1 MYSDR
6 ESLKKIFSDA
16 GFIDIGTG
24 QYLSGRGIGDVGQAK
39 AVVSAQQNNL
49 INSIYTLG
57 SQLSNAGINSQVS
70 IKNNNL
76 IFEYWDSKDPSSK
89 ETITQPLPDMNTVGK
104 NIENFV
110 GVFVRNK
117 LQFVANSAA
126 NIAIANQRMATEWG
140 KQQLKTNKVAAV
152 KQIFQW
158 AKKDVL
164 ELSSTAGSEAI
175 SDVFKETTAGSA
187 AVNAQNAQRVKLK
200 PYFQGVAF
208 ASGIDFEKFNNEL
221 YEMFALVTMARDFQ
235 TAKKVLDSDPTFKK
249 LRENKQAYE
258 KALRLFNSARNQS
271 FGLGIAATSET
282 SQEGLTFSFGGAE
295 TTIDPL
301 GGARPAYKRGQHRP
315 AQMKMVSDVKLF
327 TSPIAS
333 KHGEGLGLK
342 YGRKATVDRGEAIP
356 FDALLKGMEVKESDL
371 KGTGMSIHGGQME
384 ITPEATE
391 MFGTAMQEFNIIL
404 TPDDIQ
410 DFIEKE
416 QKKKRNKNKTKEQLM
431 ETLVNKTIG
440 ETGLSDVDFQKLVDE
455 ETGAI
460 TLVGSGRKAYKDF
473 QRVTSASG
481 IRAATHKSTKEA
493 FSQLTSQLQGVEDEE
508 ISFIVG
514 QSELNSRNYQ
524 EVLEQD
530 IRTVFAEAYQNKLG
544 ASQKG
549 LKELKETIERDA
561 ATEGDFKEIA
571 GIFKDAFEF
580 DEDSGLVYVT
590 NDWRQKMQE
599 SSDQDIFG
607 RALLYIDNLIHD
619 EQEKDKHFYSE
630 TVDDAGR
637 LIVKRNDQVR
647 RYFYDAVSATDQYRY
662 GEWSQ
667 RGAVSL
673 SSGADSLR
681 RLAGTV
687 SSNVRVGGRKLTPE
701 EIVEAANS
709 IAGRLE
715 PTKEQQEMLDKAQK
729 AEEEARNLT
738 LSTMRSDFT
747 RFGDDV
753 VVIGRGAD
761 AGINISDI
769 KPAAEYKYG
778 KPTNEEEML
787 VGRIEEYKKK
797 YIQEQVA
804 RGVAEEEAKK
814 MADALKFA
822 IDLEQGV
829 SSSVKYGDRVYGV
842 GGKYLVLREGFDAQT
857 GGAKEAQS
865 LINAINEGK
874 TDAVSGRFAS
884 ALKASYEDV
893 HTKRGQTYK
902 RIWKQKQPE
911 SMYGSVGTFG
921 AADVLTDEEYEKADN
936 VAKLKSDI
944 ASAGAAISAKTA
956 KKMLK
961 ATDIKE
967 LREMYSTFSG
977 IEDVEGLKK
986 GDLIEN
992 IIKYLTIDS
1001 DEFKQAASSGRLKEG
1016 IRSVAG
1022 RLPFM
1027 SGLDM
1032 NAINKLFIASDLEDD
1047 GVRLSLGGALKMNAD
1062 YDGDK
1067 VAIARIKD
1075 LNEQERAL
1083 YDAMAERT
1091 SKVLRTMAL
1100 IEKANQ
1106 EKADKESETVLGSEQ
1121 SDILKN
1127 KNIEFAASI
1136 ASRFGKSSTGI
1147 FSNIASE
1154 LRAWVKE
1161 EGLDEISLLES
1172 GGGDADQIKTAIQAS
1187 IMRSFFE
1194 AMEQDVISSKKTI
1207 NRMAKIQRQKD
1218 TGVDSEDFK
1227 SESEMEEFYLKS
1239 VFSVRDL
1246 VNRFF
1251 DRENGLTFKELVDTL
1266 QEMGVVDGSD
1276 ENAFLKGRVP
1286 QQLMASAEGMV
1297 VGRSDADDILKSVF
1311 GENFKSFVELSK
1323 SGKEIE
1329 YGKLSKNVVMGAIEN
1344 MAGSLG
1350 VDVEDLLSSATRH
1363 KYTPEK
1369 QSITEE
1375 NMAYWLSGKQLINK
1389 SVLDPT
1395 FYEQIVKNAN
1405 EAEDAVDSERVAE
1418 EKKIKVAKDETKAI
1432 LEASRAYGTLS
1443 GQLADAKDAYD
1454 KFGTGKSY
1462 GATAHD
1468 IASLLNPSSYTV
1480 VEGKSI
1486 SRDALAEQIVSATS
1500 AKSDSELYKIKKE
1513 LGESNYIQ
1521 ALKETT
1527 EALDKGSDERLAAQ
1541 SGLTGTDLLKERNRL
1556 VREAKQNAEARLG
1569 FKGTIKEFR
1578 DKRES
1583 FIHTQEGT
1591 YIHALA
1597 QQIDTAGNDDVINA
1611 EVEKQR
1617 ALLGAQM
1624 RSLGFAES
1632 EITKRVEKA
1641 SKSAKALYDKT
1652 KSFGNVDFTEQK
1664 LTSTE
1669 SGSQGFVHGAADAIA
1684 IDENGNITIIDW
1696 KTGQKSIT
1704 DENKAQ
1710 VAVYQSILEEY
1721 RGKLKNIYEKSLG
1734 GNFALRNTSGDNS
1747 YVEDIIDQF
1756 YKENIV
1762 HEGLKARFGEEGAK
1776 DLLRKIL
1783 LTGGGREDTEG
1794 NRIFDQAIR
1803 GAIVLS
1809 NSQGISSWSGAG
1821 GIPPVLAEKLLYSP
1835 ESLTRD
1841 EKAIIYAGGTYIP
1854 SGSSTGKK
1862 GKGKSSGG
1870 GSSAGG
1876 SSEKENSL
1884 KSEYIKLLKE
1894 QYDIMIKINALEHK
1908 RDEMLGRGEDVTAV
1922 KKDIDVLNS
1931 ALEQQKDALSD
1942 KRFKKTAKDKGVLD
1956 YVSTQEHRVSYQKSL
1971 LGIGDAEDALK
1982 AFERYA
1988 TKRMKLESEIEQAQL
2003 KASTTVGN
2011 EKKAWENVVAL
2022 KQQSLDKTKETYN
2035 ILEQQA
2041 RKKVGD
2047 QRVDEITEAVKE
2059 QSAILSAQ
2067 KFAGNR
2073 GNRTIFDVI
2082 KSDIQ
2087 RATMRIT
2094 DFGLAAKVLNT
2105 ARKEIQQVYQNILKL
2120 DEAMTN
2126 LRIVT
2131 GSNIEQA
2138 KSMMNA
2144 YNDLAMQLG
2153 TTTQAVAQ
2161 SAAEWLRQGYSV
2173 SEANELIKSS
2183 TYLSR
2188 LGFMDMNQSVTALTS
2203 VMKGFRIE
2211 AADSMDIVDK
2221 LTQLD
2226 AKYATTAGDIATA
2239 LSRTSAVAREA
2250 GLDLDQTAAALTTMI
2265 DVSQQDASSVGNAF
2279 RTILARYG
2287 NVKATA
2293 FTSLVGD
2300 SDDIDDTNGSINDTE
2315 KVLGAIGIKIRSS
2328 SSDMRD
2334 FDDVMDELADKWVT
2348 LTDVEKNAVATALAG
2363 TRQRNL
2369 FNVLVSNYDTYKQAI
2384 SESEKAE
2391 GTAARKMQAY
2401 NESIAYS
2408 INQLSAAWEGFTQKL
2423 EASPAVKG
2431 VYKFLTFLVEQLD
2444 HILQYLTPLIAA
2456 FNADKIVSLAKF
2468 LSPLVTAIPKAVGKG
2483 FKDRPGNEFYENMTQ
2498 KMTAENTNAIEELT
2512 NAMKDNTAA
2521 LRGEKPKSGAGGVGK
2536 EAGAEST
2543 EQEKARISSINEKYD
2558 KRKQRL
2564 EREIGRELNAE
2575 TIKEKEKITEEKKKI
2590 ADSANQ
2596 EIENLNK
2603 NKTAEISELNNSHE
2617 KDLKRISRL
2626 RTHDYREHLRNKLG
2640 NDEIAEIDNKY
2651 NKDIDSVNK
2660 ARDEKMRLLDSQ
2672 YNSKEATKER
2682 NKKAKEIKA
2691 RYNQEIRE
2699 NEANRKAELK
2709 KQKELTPEERANLEA
2724 QKKLKRSARLK
2735 TGVVS
2740 GIGAGAVRFANKG
2753 SSFLDKAMG
2762 VSGVEV
2768 DTGEALAMGVA
2779 QGALTGVATAFMG
2792 PAGAVL
2798 ASLLGDALSSLW
2810 KKFAHADEIDRKER
2824 VQQAKDNL
2832 EAIKG
2837 ISTAV
2842 TGLIDLR
2849 KKGDTSLWDADDWK
2863 QANEYVESLEKA
2875 RNSSVGFK
2883 DALND
2888 AVEGLGNYALTIE
2901 RLTENQETLA
2911 KVEAA
2916 RIKYEAEQTYAAG
2929 EQDRYDALKKIEEA
2943 QKKLTSDDEDER
2955 KEAQAIIKANKAA
2968 IQEYTDELNK
2978 AYMKS
2983 AFYSSGVS
2991 TMSQAQKNT
3000 ASLER
3005 LIVEMAEEAEKA
3017 AEGKTDEKFFEDDGT
3032 LKSEY
3037 RSKFIQQ
3044 IREQG
3049 GYEAVLTESEKS
3061 VADYKKAM
3069 NTVANITDKA
3079 GNKLNM
3085 KLSDLKRLVSSKG
3098 GIAELGDMLG
3108 KTGEQLN
3115 KIVDQINSAD
3125 DSKIATIAHSLNMT
3139 VEEFNEANKN
3149 GDFDF
3154 FTTGMAVENLDAFI
3168 DRIDKLN
3175 GYLAELAT
3183 NGKLSAESL
3192 ENVVKNYAFLMQG
3205 ANGSFGAENILDN
3218 LAKLYA
3224 KGSEST
3230 IAQALAGKF
3239 QKKAVTD
3246 ETWWNAWT
3254 QSVHGKEFIER
3265 DSLNTTFTSFSDAM
3279 ASMTTEEQQSYI
3291 EYVKSL
3297 FTTDLGEEIQEKRIE
3312 WQTKAYE
3319 TEISN
3324 LESIRDS
3331 LDDINKQ
3338 REKELELIKAKE
3350 ALENASKEKKRVY
3363 RAGIG
3368 FIYTTDQE
3376 AVKSAQDKVDE
3387 LERQQDK
3394 DNIQYQIDS
3403 LQQQKEILE
3412 NLENNK
3418 QLENLTTF
3426 VEKIQKALGEDG
3438 SNLFNSILTEN
3449 GDFRTNMVE
3458 TIADGIIRSAAKV
3471 KEQENLEVTKEA
3483 AKEYI
3488 KAGQE
3493 YDEFMSANGEILR
3506 DQNNPAYAST
3516 YEEYQKKLGALED
3529 ARGRY
3534 NEAAKLQPLNGIYSN
3549 KEEYDETGKVD
3560 GFDSDK
3566 INRWNEA
3573 NGSSDIKEKESS
3585 LVLEGL
3591 LSNVNIS
3598 SSMPQVDI
3606 NSKEFK
3612 KHMIGS
3618 NRAKAD
3624 TYRIAHYNP
3633 DTQSW
3638 ELISKKGEDIANVM
3652 KEMDN
3657 YDILINDWASD
3668 VWKDRAIYKES
3679 EDVFR
3684 WVNSDNGNIGPGT
3697 KSNWGARTFAS
3708 GTLSAPGGRSLI
3720 NENGLESIITPSGTI
3735 TSLPA
3740 KSGIIPAD
3748 LTRNLWALGEVAPNL
3763 IARLGSNSL
3772 QANNS
3777 NSSTDNSINIQNLDA
3792 TFNTQSDFDGRR
3804 FLTDLRN
3811 QVILTANNH

>member
-1 MYSDR
+1 MYSNR

-57 SQLSNAGINSQVS
+57 SQLSNAGIDSQVS

-164 ELSSTAGSEAI
+164 ELSSNAGSEAV

-271 FGLGIAATSET
+271 LGLGIAATSET
-282 SQEGLTFSFGGAE
+282 SQEGLTFSFEGAE

-342 YGRKATVDRGEAIP
+342 YGRKATVARGEAIP

-384 ITPEATE
+384 ITPEAAE

-431 ETLVNKTIG
+431 ESLINKTIG

-493 FSQLTSQLQGVEDEE
+493 FSQLTSQLQGAEDEE
-508 ISFIVG
+508 VSFIVG

-561 ATEGDFKEIA
+561 TTEGNFKEIA
-571 GIFKDAFEF
+571 EIFKDAFEF

-590 NDWRQKMQE
+590 DDWRQKMQE

-607 RALLYIDNLIHD
+607 KALLYIDNLIHD
-619 EQEKDKHFYSE
+619 EQEKDKHFYRGI
-630 TVDDAGR
+630 VDDAGR
-637 LIVKRNDQVR
+637 LIVKRNEQVR

-715 PTKEQQEMLDKAQK
+715 PTKEQQEMLEKAQK

-747 RFGDDV
+747 NFGDDV
-753 VVIGRGAD
+753 VVIGRGTD
-761 AGINISDI
+761 AKIKISDI
-769 KPAAEYKYG
+769 KQAAEYKYG

-787 VGRIEEYKKK
+787 VGRIAKYREEYA
-797 YIQEQVA
+797 A
-804 RGVAEEEAKK
+804 RLVETGVAAEEAKK
-814 MADALKFA
+814 KADALKFA

-829 SSSVKYGDRVYGV
+829 SSSVKYGNKIYGV

-1075 LNEQERAL
+1075 LNEQERTL

-1218 TGVDSEDFK
+1218 TGLDLEDFK

-1297 VGRSDADDILKSVF
+1297 AGRSDADDILKSVF

-1389 SVLDPT
+1389 SVLDPA
-1395 FYEQIVKNAN
+1395 FYDQIVKNAN

-1418 EKKIKVAKDETKAI
+1418 EKKIKVAKDEAKAI

-1480 VEGKSI
+1480 VEGKTI

-1500 AKSDSELYKIKKE
+1500 AKSDSELYKIKKD

-1527 EALDKGSDERLAAQ
+1527 EALDKGAEERLAAQ

-1624 RSLGFAES
+1624 RSLGFTES

-1669 SGSQGFVHGAADAIA
+1669 SGSQGFVHGAADTIA

-1721 RGKLKNIYEKSLG
+1721 RGKLKDIYEKSFG
-1734 GNFALRNTSGDNS
+1734 SKFALRNQSGDNS
-1747 YVEDIIDQF
+1747 YVEDIINQF

-1783 LTGGGREDTEG
+1783 LTGGGREDAEG
-1794 NRIFDQAIR
+1794 NRIFDQVIR

-1841 EKAIIYAGGTYIP
+1841 EKAVIYAGGTYIP
-1854 SGSSTGKK
+1854 GSSSTGKK
-1862 GKGKSSGG
+1862 GKSAQKLAGNRGSSG
-1870 GSSAGG
+1870 
-1876 SSEKENSL
+1876 SERENSL

-1894 QYDIMIKINALEHK
+1894 QYDLMIKINALEHK

-1922 KKDIDVLNS
+1922 EKDIDVLKS
-1931 ALEQQKDALSD
+1931 ALDQQEELLSD

-1956 YVSTQEHRVSYQKSL
+1956 YISTQEHRVSYQKSL
-1971 LGIGDAEDALK
+1971 LGVGDAEDTLK
-1982 AFERYA
+1982 AFEKYA

-2011 EKKAWENVVAL
+2011 EKEAWENVVAL
-2022 KQQSLDKTKETYN
+2022 KQQSLKASEDTYEILKKQAIGVDKDRAQE
-2035 ILEQQA
+2035 IIDAVDQQ
-2041 RKKVGD
+2041 K
-2047 QRVDEITEAVKE
+2047 
-2059 QSAILSAQ
+2059 AILSAQ
-2067 KFAGNR
+2067 KLAGNR

-2087 RATMRIT
+2087 RATMRIA
-2094 DFGLAAKVLNT
+2094 DFGLAATALNA
-2105 ARKEIQQVYQNILKL
+2105 ARREIQQVYQNILKL

-2126 LRIVT
+2126 LRVVT

-2138 KSMMNA
+2138 KSMMDT

-2153 TTTQAVAQ
+2153 TTTQAVAS

-2211 AADSMDIVDK
+2211 ATDSMSIVDK

-2250 GLDLDQTAAALTTMI
+2250 GLGLDKTAAALTTMI

-2300 SDDIDDTNGSINDTE
+2300 SDDVDDTNKSINDTE

-2348 LTDVEKNAVATALAG
+2348 LTDVEKNL
-2363 TRQRNL
+2363 
-2369 FNVLVSNYDTYKQAI
+2369 KQ
-2384 SESEKAE
+2384 
-2391 GTAARKMQAY
+2391 
-2401 NESIAYS
+2401 
-2408 INQLSAAWEGFTQKL
+2408 
-2423 EASPAVKG
+2423 
-2431 VYKFLTFLVEQLD
+2431 
-2444 HILQYLTPLIAA
+2444 
-2456 FNADKIVSLAKF
+2456 
-2468 LSPLVTAIPKAVGKG
+2468 
-2483 FKDRPGNEFYENMTQ
+2483 
-2498 KMTAENTNAIEELT
+2498 
-2512 NAMKDNTAA
+2512 
-2521 LRGEKPKSGAGGVGK
+2521 
-2536 EAGAEST
+2536 
-2543 EQEKARISSINEKYD
+2543 SSIME
-2558 KRKQRL
+2558 QS
-2564 EREIGRELNAE
+2564 I
-2575 TIKEKEKITEEKKKI
+2575 I
-2590 ADSANQ
+2590 AN
-2596 EIENLNK
+2596 
-2603 NKTAEISELNNSHE
+2603 
-2617 KDLKRISRL
+2617 
-2626 RTHDYREHLRNKLG
+2626 
-2640 NDEIAEIDNKY
+2640 
-2651 NKDIDSVNK
+2651 
-2660 ARDEKMRLLDSQ
+2660 
-2672 YNSKEATKER
+2672 
-2682 NKKAKEIKA
+2682 
-2691 RYNQEIRE
+2691 
-2699 NEANRKAELK
+2699 
-2709 KQKELTPEERANLEA
+2709 
-2724 QKKLKRSARLK
+2724 
-2735 TGVVS
+2735 
-2740 GIGAGAVRFANKG
+2740 
-2753 SSFLDKAMG
+2753 
-2762 VSGVEV
+2762 
-2768 DTGEALAMGVA
+2768 
-2779 QGALTGVATAFMG
+2779 
-2792 PAGAVL
+2792 
-2798 ASLLGDALSSLW
+2798 
-2810 KKFAHADEIDRKER
+2810 
-2824 VQQAKDNL
+2824 
-2832 EAIKG
+2832 
-2837 ISTAV
+2837 
-2842 TGLIDLR
+2842 
-2849 KKGDTSLWDADDWK
+2849 
-2863 QANEYVESLEKA
+2863 
-2875 RNSSVGFK
+2875 
-2883 DALND
+2883 
-2888 AVEGLGNYALTIE
+2888 
-2901 RLTENQETLA
+2901 
-2911 KVEAA
+2911 
-2916 RIKYEAEQTYAAG
+2916 
-2929 EQDRYDALKKIEEA
+2929 
-2943 QKKLTSDDEDER
+2943 
-2955 KEAQAIIKANKAA
+2955 
-2968 IQEYTDELNK
+2968 
-2978 AYMKS
+2978 
-2983 AFYSSGVS
+2983 
-2991 TMSQAQKNT
+2991 
-3000 ASLER
+3000 
-3005 LIVEMAEEAEKA
+3005 
-3017 AEGKTDEKFFEDDGT
+3017 
-3032 LKSEY
+3032 
-3037 RSKFIQQ
+3037 
-3044 IREQG
+3044 
-3049 GYEAVLTESEKS
+3049 
-3061 VADYKKAM
+3061 
-3069 NTVANITDKA
+3069 
-3079 GNKLNM
+3079 
-3085 KLSDLKRLVSSKG
+3085 
-3098 GIAELGDMLG
+3098 
-3108 KTGEQLN
+3108 
-3115 KIVDQINSAD
+3115 
-3125 DSKIATIAHSLNMT
+3125 
-3139 VEEFNEANKN
+3139 
-3149 GDFDF
+3149 
-3154 FTTGMAVENLDAFI
+3154 
-3168 DRIDKLN
+3168 
-3175 GYLAELAT
+3175 
-3183 NGKLSAESL
+3183 
-3192 ENVVKNYAFLMQG
+3192 
-3205 ANGSFGAENILDN
+3205 
-3218 LAKLYA
+3218 
-3224 KGSEST
+3224 
-3230 IAQALAGKF
+3230 
-3239 QKKAVTD
+3239 
-3246 ETWWNAWT
+3246 
-3254 QSVHGKEFIER
+3254 
-3265 DSLNTTFTSFSDAM
+3265 
-3279 ASMTTEEQQSYI
+3279 
-3291 EYVKSL
+3291 
-3297 FTTDLGEEIQEKRIE
+3297 
-3312 WQTKAYE
+3312 
-3319 TEISN
+3319 
-3324 LESIRDS
+3324 
-3331 LDDINKQ
+3331 
-3338 REKELELIKAKE
+3338 
-3350 ALENASKEKKRVY
+3350 
-3363 RAGIG
+3363 
-3368 FIYTTDQE
+3368 
-3376 AVKSAQDKVDE
+3376 
-3387 LERQQDK
+3387 
-3394 DNIQYQIDS
+3394 
-3403 LQQQKEILE
+3403 
-3412 NLENNK
+3412 
-3418 QLENLTTF
+3418 
-3426 VEKIQKALGEDG
+3426 
-3438 SNLFNSILTEN
+3438 
-3449 GDFRTNMVE
+3449 
-3458 TIADGIIRSAAKV
+3458 
-3471 KEQENLEVTKEA
+3471 
-3483 AKEYI
+3483 
-3488 KAGQE
+3488 
-3493 YDEFMSANGEILR
+3493 
-3506 DQNNPAYAST
+3506 
-3516 YEEYQKKLGALED
+3516 
-3529 ARGRY
+3529 
-3534 NEAAKLQPLNGIYSN
+3534 PLNC
-3549 KEEYDETGKVD
+3549 
-3560 GFDSDK
+3560 
-3566 INRWNEA
+3566 
-3573 NGSSDIKEKESS
+3573 
-3585 LVLEGL
+3585 
-3591 LSNVNIS
+3591 
-3598 SSMPQVDI
+3598 
-3606 NSKEFK
+3606 
-3612 KHMIGS
+3612 
-3618 NRAKAD
+3618 
-3624 TYRIAHYNP
+3624 
-3633 DTQSW
+3633 
-3638 ELISKKGEDIANVM
+3638 
-3652 KEMDN
+3652 
-3657 YDILINDWASD
+3657 
-3668 VWKDRAIYKES
+3668 WKTLRAI
-3679 EDVFR
+3679 
-3684 WVNSDNGNIGPGT
+3684 
-3697 KSNWGARTFAS
+3697 
-3708 GTLSAPGGRSLI
+3708 
-3720 NENGLESIITPSGTI
+3720 
-3735 TSLPA
+3735 
-3740 KSGIIPAD
+3740 
-3748 LTRNLWALGEVAPNL
+3748 
-3763 IARLGSNSL
+3763 
-3772 QANNS
+3772 
-3777 NSSTDNSINIQNLDA
+3777 
-3792 TFNTQSDFDGRR
+3792 
-3804 FLTDLRN
+3804 
-3811 QVILTANNH
+3811 

>member
-49 INSIYTLG
+49 INSIYTLR
-57 SQLSNAGINSQVS
+57 SQLSNAGIDSQVS

-76 IFEYWDSKDPSSK
+76 IFEYWDSNDPSSK

-110 GVFVRNK
+110 GIFVRNR

-164 ELSSTAGSEAI
+164 ELSSNAGSEAV

-249 LRENKQAYE
+249 LRENKRAYE
-258 KALRLFNSARNQS
+258 KALRLFNSARNQN

-342 YGRKATVDRGEAIP
+342 YGRKAMVARGEAIP

-384 ITPEATE
+384 ITPEAAE
-391 MFGTAMQEFNIIL
+391 MFGTAMQEFNITL
-404 TPDDIQ
+404 TPEDIQ

-431 ETLVNKTIG
+431 ESLISKTIG
-440 ETGLSDVDFQKLVDE
+440 ETGLSDVDFQKLVDD

-460 TLVGSGRKAYKDF
+460 TLIGSGRKAYKDF

-493 FSQLTSQLQGVEDEE
+493 FSQLTSQLMGAEDEE

-561 ATEGDFKEIA
+561 TTEGDFKEIA

-590 NDWRQKMQE
+590 DDWRQKMQD
-599 SSDQDIFG
+599 SSDQDVFG
-607 RALLYIDNLIHD
+607 KALLYIDNLIHD
-619 EQEKDKHFYSE
+619 EEDENKHFYNSIVE
-630 TVDDAGR
+630 NGR
-637 LIVKRNDQVR
+637 LVVKRNDQVR

-753 VVIGRGAD
+753 VVIGRGA

-874 TDAVSGRFAS
+874 TDAVSGRFVS

-986 GDLIEN
+986 GDLIKN

-1218 TGVDSEDFK
+1218 IGVDSEDFK

-1251 DRENGLTFKELVDTL
+1251 DRENELTFKELVDTL

-1286 QQLMASAEGMV
+1286 QQLMASAEGIV
-1297 VGRSDADDILKSVF
+1297 AGRSDADEILKSVF

-1323 SGKEIE
+1323 SGKEFE

-1350 VDVEDLLSSATRH
+1350 VGVEDLLSSATRH

-1395 FYEQIVKNAN
+1395 FYDQIVKNAN
-1405 EAEDAVDSERVAE
+1405 EAEDAVDGERVAE
-1418 EKKIKVAKDETKAI
+1418 EKKIKVAKEEAKAI

-1480 VEGKSI
+1480 VEGKTI
-1486 SRDALAEQIVSATS
+1486 SRNALAEQIVSATS

-1541 SGLTGTDLLKERNRL
+1541 SGLTGADLLKERNRL

-1578 DKRES
+1578 DNRES

-1597 QQIDTAGNDDVINA
+1597 QQIDTEGKDDVINA

-1624 RSLGFAES
+1624 RMLGFAES

-1721 RGKLKNIYEKSLG
+1721 RGKLKDIYEKSFG
-1734 GNFALRNTSGDNS
+1734 GKFAFRNQNGDNS
-1747 YVEDIIDQF
+1747 YVEDIINQF

-1762 HEGLKARFGEEGAK
+1762 HEGLKSRFGEEGAK

-1783 LTGGGREDTEG
+1783 LIGGGRKDAEG
-1794 NRIFDQAIR
+1794 NGISDKAIR

-1809 NSQGISSWSGAG
+1809 NPQGVSSWSSAG
-1821 GIPPVLAEKLLYSP
+1821 GLPPVLMEKLLYSP

-1841 EKAIIYAGGTYIP
+1841 EKAVLYAGGTYVP
-1854 SGSSTGKK
+1854 AGSSAGKR

-1870 GSSAGG
+1870 SSSTRG

-1894 QYDIMIKINALEHK
+1894 QYDLMIKIDALAHK

-1922 KKDIDVLNS
+1922 QKDIDVLNS
-1931 ALEQQKDALSD
+1931 ALKQQKEILSD
-1942 KRFKKTAKDKGVLD
+1942 KRFKKTEKDKSVAD
-1956 YVSTQEHRVSYQKSL
+1956 FISVQEHRVSYQKSL
-1971 LGIGDAEDALK
+1971 LGVGDAEDALK

-1988 TKRMKLESEIEQAQL
+1988 TKRMRLEGEIEQAQL
-2003 KASTTVGN
+2003 KVSTTVGN
-2011 EKKAWENVVAL
+2011 EKRAWENVVAL

-2041 RKKVGD
+2041 RKKVGS

-2059 QSAILSAQ
+2059 QRAILSAQ

-2082 KSDIQ
+2082 KFDIQ
-2087 RATMRIT
+2087 RATMRIA
-2094 DFGLAAKVLNT
+2094 DFGLAATALNA
-2105 ARKEIQQVYQNILKL
+2105 ARREIQQVYQNILKL

-2138 KSMMNA
+2138 KSMMNT

-2153 TTTQAVAQ
+2153 TTTQAVAS

-2211 AADSMDIVDK
+2211 ATDSMGIVDK

-2250 GLDLDQTAAALTTMI
+2250 GLGLDKTAAALTTMI

-2300 SDDIDDTNGSINDTE
+2300 SDDVDDTNKSINDTE

-2334 FDDVMDELADKWVT
+2334 FD
-2348 LTDVEKNAVATALAG
+2348 
-2363 TRQRNL
+2363 
-2369 FNVLVSNYDTYKQAI
+2369 
-2384 SESEKAE
+2384 
-2391 GTAARKMQAY
+2391 
-2401 NESIAYS
+2401 
-2408 INQLSAAWEGFTQKL
+2408 
-2423 EASPAVKG
+2423 
-2431 VYKFLTFLVEQLD
+2431 
-2444 HILQYLTPLIAA
+2444 
-2456 FNADKIVSLAKF
+2456 
-2468 LSPLVTAIPKAVGKG
+2468 
-2483 FKDRPGNEFYENMTQ
+2483 
-2498 KMTAENTNAIEELT
+2498 
-2512 NAMKDNTAA
+2512 
-2521 LRGEKPKSGAGGVGK
+2521 
-2536 EAGAEST
+2536 
-2543 EQEKARISSINEKYD
+2543 
-2558 KRKQRL
+2558 
-2564 EREIGRELNAE
+2564 
-2575 TIKEKEKITEEKKKI
+2575 
-2590 ADSANQ
+2590 
-2596 EIENLNK
+2596 
-2603 NKTAEISELNNSHE
+2603 
-2617 KDLKRISRL
+2617 
-2626 RTHDYREHLRNKLG
+2626 
-2640 NDEIAEIDNKY
+2640 
-2651 NKDIDSVNK
+2651 
-2660 ARDEKMRLLDSQ
+2660 
-2672 YNSKEATKER
+2672 
-2682 NKKAKEIKA
+2682 
-2691 RYNQEIRE
+2691 
-2699 NEANRKAELK
+2699 
-2709 KQKELTPEERANLEA
+2709 
-2724 QKKLKRSARLK
+2724 
-2735 TGVVS
+2735 
-2740 GIGAGAVRFANKG
+2740 
-2753 SSFLDKAMG
+2753 
-2762 VSGVEV
+2762 
-2768 DTGEALAMGVA
+2768 
-2779 QGALTGVATAFMG
+2779 
-2792 PAGAVL
+2792 
-2798 ASLLGDALSSLW
+2798 
-2810 KKFAHADEIDRKER
+2810 
-2824 VQQAKDNL
+2824 
-2832 EAIKG
+2832 
-2837 ISTAV
+2837 
-2842 TGLIDLR
+2842 
-2849 KKGDTSLWDADDWK
+2849 
-2863 QANEYVESLEKA
+2863 
-2875 RNSSVGFK
+2875 
-2883 DALND
+2883 
-2888 AVEGLGNYALTIE
+2888 
-2901 RLTENQETLA
+2901 
-2911 KVEAA
+2911 
-2916 RIKYEAEQTYAAG
+2916 
-2929 EQDRYDALKKIEEA
+2929 
-2943 QKKLTSDDEDER
+2943 
-2955 KEAQAIIKANKAA
+2955 
-2968 IQEYTDELNK
+2968 
-2978 AYMKS
+2978 
-2983 AFYSSGVS
+2983 
-2991 TMSQAQKNT
+2991 
-3000 ASLER
+3000 
-3005 LIVEMAEEAEKA
+3005 
-3017 AEGKTDEKFFEDDGT
+3017 
-3032 LKSEY
+3032 
-3037 RSKFIQQ
+3037 
-3044 IREQG
+3044 
-3049 GYEAVLTESEKS
+3049 
-3061 VADYKKAM
+3061 
-3069 NTVANITDKA
+3069 
-3079 GNKLNM
+3079 
-3085 KLSDLKRLVSSKG
+3085 
-3098 GIAELGDMLG
+3098 
-3108 KTGEQLN
+3108 
-3115 KIVDQINSAD
+3115 
-3125 DSKIATIAHSLNMT
+3125 
-3139 VEEFNEANKN
+3139 
-3149 GDFDF
+3149 
-3154 FTTGMAVENLDAFI
+3154 
-3168 DRIDKLN
+3168 
-3175 GYLAELAT
+3175 
-3183 NGKLSAESL
+3183 
-3192 ENVVKNYAFLMQG
+3192 
-3205 ANGSFGAENILDN
+3205 
-3218 LAKLYA
+3218 
-3224 KGSEST
+3224 
-3230 IAQALAGKF
+3230 
-3239 QKKAVTD
+3239 
-3246 ETWWNAWT
+3246 
-3254 QSVHGKEFIER
+3254 
-3265 DSLNTTFTSFSDAM
+3265 
-3279 ASMTTEEQQSYI
+3279 
-3291 EYVKSL
+3291 
-3297 FTTDLGEEIQEKRIE
+3297 
-3312 WQTKAYE
+3312 
-3319 TEISN
+3319 
-3324 LESIRDS
+3324 
-3331 LDDINKQ
+3331 
-3338 REKELELIKAKE
+3338 
-3350 ALENASKEKKRVY
+3350 
-3363 RAGIG
+3363 
-3368 FIYTTDQE
+3368 
-3376 AVKSAQDKVDE
+3376 
-3387 LERQQDK
+3387 
-3394 DNIQYQIDS
+3394 
-3403 LQQQKEILE
+3403 
-3412 NLENNK
+3412 
-3418 QLENLTTF
+3418 
-3426 VEKIQKALGEDG
+3426 
-3438 SNLFNSILTEN
+3438 
-3449 GDFRTNMVE
+3449 
-3458 TIADGIIRSAAKV
+3458 
-3471 KEQENLEVTKEA
+3471 
-3483 AKEYI
+3483 
-3488 KAGQE
+3488 
-3493 YDEFMSANGEILR
+3493 
-3506 DQNNPAYAST
+3506 
-3516 YEEYQKKLGALED
+3516 
-3529 ARGRY
+3529 
-3534 NEAAKLQPLNGIYSN
+3534 
-3549 KEEYDETGKVD
+3549 
-3560 GFDSDK
+3560 
-3566 INRWNEA
+3566 
-3573 NGSSDIKEKESS
+3573 
-3585 LVLEGL
+3585 
-3591 LSNVNIS
+3591 
-3598 SSMPQVDI
+3598 
-3606 NSKEFK
+3606 
-3612 KHMIGS
+3612 
-3618 NRAKAD
+3618 
-3624 TYRIAHYNP
+3624 
-3633 DTQSW
+3633 
-3638 ELISKKGEDIANVM
+3638 
-3652 KEMDN
+3652 
-3657 YDILINDWASD
+3657 
-3668 VWKDRAIYKES
+3668 
-3679 EDVFR
+3679 
-3684 WVNSDNGNIGPGT
+3684 
-3697 KSNWGARTFAS
+3697 
-3708 GTLSAPGGRSLI
+3708 
-3720 NENGLESIITPSGTI
+3720 
-3735 TSLPA
+3735 
-3740 KSGIIPAD
+3740 
-3748 LTRNLWALGEVAPNL
+3748 
-3763 IARLGSNSL
+3763 
-3772 QANNS
+3772 
-3777 NSSTDNSINIQNLDA
+3777 
-3792 TFNTQSDFDGRR
+3792 
-3804 FLTDLRN
+3804 
-3811 QVILTANNH
+3811 

>member
-1 MYSDR
+1 MYSDK
-6 ESLKKIFSDA
+6 ESLRKIFSDA
-16 GFIDIGTG
+16 GFIDVGTG
-24 QYLSGRGIGDVGQAK
+24 QYLSGRGVGDVGQAK

-57 SQLSNAGINSQVS
+57 AQLSSAGINSQTS

-89 ETITQPLPDMNTVGK
+89 ETIIQPLPDMTTVGK

-126 NIAIANQRMATEWG
+126 NIAVANQRMATEWG

-158 AKKDVL
+158 ARKDVL
-164 ELSSTAGSEAI
+164 ELSSTAGSEAV
-175 SDVFKETTAGSA
+175 SDAFKETTAGSA

-235 TAKKVLDSDPTFKK
+235 TARKVLDSDPTFKK
-249 LRENKQAYE
+249 LRENKQSYE
-258 KALRLFNSARNQS
+258 KALRLFNSARNQN

-282 SQEGLTFSFGGAE
+282 SQEGLTFSFEGAE

-315 AQMKMVSDVKLF
+315 ARMKMVSDVKLF

-342 YGRKATVDRGEAIP
+342 YGQRAAVARGEAIP

-371 KGTGMSIHGGQME
+371 KGTEMSIHGGQME
-384 ITPEATE
+384 ITPEAAE

-493 FSQLTSQLQGVEDEE
+493 FSQLTSQLMDVEDEE

-561 ATEGDFKEIA
+561 ATEGNFKEIA
-571 GIFKDAFEF
+571 GIFNDAFEF
-580 DEDSGLVYVT
+580 DEDGGLVYVT
-590 NDWRQKMQE
+590 DDWRQKMQE

-607 RALLYIDNLIHD
+607 KALLYIDNLIHD
-619 EQEKDKHFYSE
+619 EEDENKHFYNGIVE
-630 TVDDAGR
+630 NGR
-637 LIVKRNDQVR
+637 LVVKRNDQVR

-715 PTKEQQEMLDKAQK
+715 PTKEQQEMLDRAQK

-747 RFGDDV
+747 KFGDDV

-829 SSSVKYGDRVYGV
+829 SSSVKYGDKIYGV
-842 GGKYLVLREGFDAQT
+842 GGKYFVLREGFDAQT

-874 TDAVSGRFAS
+874 TDAISGRFAS

-1297 VGRSDADDILKSVF
+1297 AGRSDADDILKSVF

-1323 SGKEIE
+1323 SDKEIE

-1389 SVLDPT
+1389 SILDPT
-1395 FYEQIVKNAN
+1395 FYDQIVKNAN

-1418 EKKIKVAKDETKAI
+1418 EKKIKVAKDEAKAI

-1513 LGESNYIQ
+1513 LGDSNYIQ
-1521 ALKETT
+1521 ALKETA
-1527 EALDKGSDERLAAQ
+1527 EALDKGAEERLAAQ

-1597 QQIDTAGNDDVINA
+1597 QQIDTSGKDNVINA

-1641 SKSAKALYDKT
+1641 STSAKALYEKT
-1652 KSFGNVDFTEQK
+1652 RSFGNVDFTEQK
-1664 LTSTE
+1664 LTSTQ

-1721 RGKLKNIYEKSLG
+1721 RGKLKDIYEKSFDG
-1734 GNFALRNTSGDNS
+1734 KFALRNQSGDDS

-1783 LTGGGREDTEG
+1783 LTGGGREDAEG

-1854 SGSSTGKK
+1854 GGSSAGKK

-1870 GSSAGG
+1870 KSS
-1876 SSEKENSL
+1876 SKDEKENAL

-1894 QYDIMIKINALEHK
+1894 QYDLMIKINTLEHK

-1922 KKDIDVLNS
+1922 EKDIDVLKS
-1931 ALEQQKDALSD
+1931 ALGQQKEILSD

-1956 YVSTQEHRVSYQKSL
+1956 YISTQGHRVSYQKSL
-1971 LGIGDAEDALK
+1971 LGVGDAEDTLK

-1988 TKRMKLESEIEQAQL
+1988 TKRMRLESEIEQAQL

-2067 KFAGNR
+2067 KLAGNR

-2131 GSNIEQA
+2131 GSNTEQS
-2138 KSMMNA
+2138 KSMMNT

-2153 TTTQAVAQ
+2153 TTTQAVAS

-2287 NVKATA
+2287 NVKAGA

-2300 SDDIDDTNGSINDTE
+2300 SEDIDDTNGSINDTE

-2348 LTDVEKNAVATALAG
+2348 LTDVEKNL
-2363 TRQRNL
+2363 
-2369 FNVLVSNYDTYKQAI
+2369 KQ
-2384 SESEKAE
+2384 
-2391 GTAARKMQAY
+2391 
-2401 NESIAYS
+2401 
-2408 INQLSAAWEGFTQKL
+2408 
-2423 EASPAVKG
+2423 
-2431 VYKFLTFLVEQLD
+2431 
-2444 HILQYLTPLIAA
+2444 
-2456 FNADKIVSLAKF
+2456 
-2468 LSPLVTAIPKAVGKG
+2468 
-2483 FKDRPGNEFYENMTQ
+2483 
-2498 KMTAENTNAIEELT
+2498 
-2512 NAMKDNTAA
+2512 
-2521 LRGEKPKSGAGGVGK
+2521 
-2536 EAGAEST
+2536 
-2543 EQEKARISSINEKYD
+2543 SSIME
-2558 KRKQRL
+2558 QS
-2564 EREIGRELNAE
+2564 I
-2575 TIKEKEKITEEKKKI
+2575 I
-2590 ADSANQ
+2590 AN
-2596 EIENLNK
+2596 
-2603 NKTAEISELNNSHE
+2603 
-2617 KDLKRISRL
+2617 
-2626 RTHDYREHLRNKLG
+2626 
-2640 NDEIAEIDNKY
+2640 
-2651 NKDIDSVNK
+2651 
-2660 ARDEKMRLLDSQ
+2660 
-2672 YNSKEATKER
+2672 
-2682 NKKAKEIKA
+2682 
-2691 RYNQEIRE
+2691 
-2699 NEANRKAELK
+2699 
-2709 KQKELTPEERANLEA
+2709 
-2724 QKKLKRSARLK
+2724 
-2735 TGVVS
+2735 
-2740 GIGAGAVRFANKG
+2740 
-2753 SSFLDKAMG
+2753 
-2762 VSGVEV
+2762 
-2768 DTGEALAMGVA
+2768 
-2779 QGALTGVATAFMG
+2779 
-2792 PAGAVL
+2792 
-2798 ASLLGDALSSLW
+2798 
-2810 KKFAHADEIDRKER
+2810 
-2824 VQQAKDNL
+2824 
-2832 EAIKG
+2832 
-2837 ISTAV
+2837 
-2842 TGLIDLR
+2842 
-2849 KKGDTSLWDADDWK
+2849 
-2863 QANEYVESLEKA
+2863 
-2875 RNSSVGFK
+2875 
-2883 DALND
+2883 
-2888 AVEGLGNYALTIE
+2888 
-2901 RLTENQETLA
+2901 
-2911 KVEAA
+2911 
-2916 RIKYEAEQTYAAG
+2916 
-2929 EQDRYDALKKIEEA
+2929 
-2943 QKKLTSDDEDER
+2943 
-2955 KEAQAIIKANKAA
+2955 
-2968 IQEYTDELNK
+2968 
-2978 AYMKS
+2978 
-2983 AFYSSGVS
+2983 
-2991 TMSQAQKNT
+2991 
-3000 ASLER
+3000 
-3005 LIVEMAEEAEKA
+3005 
-3017 AEGKTDEKFFEDDGT
+3017 
-3032 LKSEY
+3032 
-3037 RSKFIQQ
+3037 
-3044 IREQG
+3044 
-3049 GYEAVLTESEKS
+3049 
-3061 VADYKKAM
+3061 
-3069 NTVANITDKA
+3069 
-3079 GNKLNM
+3079 
-3085 KLSDLKRLVSSKG
+3085 
-3098 GIAELGDMLG
+3098 
-3108 KTGEQLN
+3108 
-3115 KIVDQINSAD
+3115 
-3125 DSKIATIAHSLNMT
+3125 SLNC
-3139 VEEFNEANKN
+3139 
-3149 GDFDF
+3149 
-3154 FTTGMAVENLDAFI
+3154 
-3168 DRIDKLN
+3168 
-3175 GYLAELAT
+3175 
-3183 NGKLSAESL
+3183 
-3192 ENVVKNYAFLMQG
+3192 
-3205 ANGSFGAENILDN
+3205 
-3218 LAKLYA
+3218 
-3224 KGSEST
+3224 
-3230 IAQALAGKF
+3230 
-3239 QKKAVTD
+3239 
-3246 ETWWNAWT
+3246 
-3254 QSVHGKEFIER
+3254 
-3265 DSLNTTFTSFSDAM
+3265 
-3279 ASMTTEEQQSYI
+3279 
-3291 EYVKSL
+3291 
-3297 FTTDLGEEIQEKRIE
+3297 
-3312 WQTKAYE
+3312 
-3319 TEISN
+3319 
-3324 LESIRDS
+3324 
-3331 LDDINKQ
+3331 
-3338 REKELELIKAKE
+3338 
-3350 ALENASKEKKRVY
+3350 
-3363 RAGIG
+3363 
-3368 FIYTTDQE
+3368 
-3376 AVKSAQDKVDE
+3376 
-3387 LERQQDK
+3387 
-3394 DNIQYQIDS
+3394 
-3403 LQQQKEILE
+3403 
-3412 NLENNK
+3412 
-3418 QLENLTTF
+3418 
-3426 VEKIQKALGEDG
+3426 
-3438 SNLFNSILTEN
+3438 
-3449 GDFRTNMVE
+3449 
-3458 TIADGIIRSAAKV
+3458 
-3471 KEQENLEVTKEA
+3471 
-3483 AKEYI
+3483 
-3488 KAGQE
+3488 
-3493 YDEFMSANGEILR
+3493 
-3506 DQNNPAYAST
+3506 
-3516 YEEYQKKLGALED
+3516 
-3529 ARGRY
+3529 
-3534 NEAAKLQPLNGIYSN
+3534 
-3549 KEEYDETGKVD
+3549 
-3560 GFDSDK
+3560 
-3566 INRWNEA
+3566 
-3573 NGSSDIKEKESS
+3573 
-3585 LVLEGL
+3585 
-3591 LSNVNIS
+3591 
-3598 SSMPQVDI
+3598 
-3606 NSKEFK
+3606 
-3612 KHMIGS
+3612 
-3618 NRAKAD
+3618 
-3624 TYRIAHYNP
+3624 
-3633 DTQSW
+3633 
-3638 ELISKKGEDIANVM
+3638 
-3652 KEMDN
+3652 
-3657 YDILINDWASD
+3657 
-3668 VWKDRAIYKES
+3668 WKTLRAI
-3679 EDVFR
+3679 
-3684 WVNSDNGNIGPGT
+3684 
-3697 KSNWGARTFAS
+3697 
-3708 GTLSAPGGRSLI
+3708 
-3720 NENGLESIITPSGTI
+3720 
-3735 TSLPA
+3735 
-3740 KSGIIPAD
+3740 
-3748 LTRNLWALGEVAPNL
+3748 
-3763 IARLGSNSL
+3763 
-3772 QANNS
+3772 
-3777 NSSTDNSINIQNLDA
+3777 
-3792 TFNTQSDFDGRR
+3792 
-3804 FLTDLRN
+3804 
-3811 QVILTANNH
+3811 

>member
-1 MYSDR
+1 MHYSGPNEVKDM
-6 ESLKKIFSDA
+6 FAAA
-16 GFIDIGTG
+16 GFLGVG
-24 QYLSGRGIGDVGQAK
+24 SGEYLRGRGIGDAGQQN
-39 AVVSAQQNNL
+39 AVSSAIKNNL
-49 INSIYTLG
+49 IDSLVVLG
-57 SQLSNAGINSQVS
+57 KRLDDAGIYSQVS
-70 IKNNNL
+70 IKNGDL
-76 IFEYWDSKDPSSK
+76 IFEYWDSANPASR
-89 ETITQPLPDMNTVGK
+89 ETIVQPLPDMTTVGK

-110 GVFVRNK
+110 GIFAKNQ

-126 NIAIANQRMATEWG
+126 NIVVANQRMVTEWG

-258 KALRLFNSARNQS
+258 KALRLFNSARNQN

-282 SQEGLTFSFGGAE
+282 SQEGLTFSFEGAE

-342 YGRKATVDRGEAIP
+342 YGRRATVSKGEAIP

-384 ITPEATE
+384 ITPEAAE

-410 DFIEKE
+410 NFIEKE
-416 QKKKRNKNKTKEQLM
+416 QKKKKNKNKTREQL
-431 ETLVNKTIG
+431 VNEFIKKTIG
-440 ETGLSDVDFQKLVDE
+440 ETGLSDVDFQRSIDD

-460 TLVGSGRKAYKDF
+460 TLIGSGRKAYKDF
-473 QRVTSASG
+473 QRVTSVSG

-493 FSQLTSQLQGVEDEE
+493 FSQLTSQLMGTEDEE

-561 ATEGDFKEIA
+561 TTEGNFKEIA
-571 GIFKDAFEF
+571 EIFKDAFEF

-590 NDWRQKMQE
+590 DNWRQKMQD
-599 SSDQDIFG
+599 SSDRDIFG
-607 RALLYIDNLIHD
+607 KALLYIDNLIHD
-619 EQEKDKHFYSE
+619 EEDENKHFYNSIVE
-630 TVDDAGR
+630 NGR
-637 LIVKRNDQVR
+637 LVVKRNEQVR

-715 PTKEQQEMLDKAQK
+715 PTKEQQEMLEKAQK

-747 RFGDDV
+747 NFGDDV
-753 VVIGRGAD
+753 VVIGRGTD
-761 AGINISDI
+761 AKIKISDI
-769 KPAAEYKYG
+769 KQAAEYKYG

-787 VGRIEEYKKK
+787 VGRIAKYREEYA
-797 YIQEQVA
+797 A
-804 RGVAEEEAKK
+804 RLVETGVAAEEAKK
-814 MADALKFA
+814 RADALKFA

-829 SSSVKYGDRVYGV
+829 SSSVKYGDKIYGV

-967 LREMYSTFSG
+967 LKEMYSTFSG

-1218 TGVDSEDFK
+1218 TGIDSEDFK

-1251 DRENGLTFKELVDTL
+1251 DRENGLTFNELVDTL

-1297 VGRSDADDILKSVF
+1297 ASRSDADEILKSVF

-1375 NMAYWLSGKQLINK
+1375 NMAYWLSGKQLVNK

-1395 FYEQIVKNAN
+1395 FYDQIVKGAN
-1405 EAEDAVDSERVAE
+1405 EAEDAVDGERVAE
-1418 EKKIKVAKDETKAI
+1418 EKKIKVAKEEAKAI

-1468 IASLLNPSSYTV
+1468 IASLLNPSNYTV
-1480 VEGKSI
+1480 VEGKTI
-1486 SRDALAEQIVSATS
+1486 RKDALAEQIVSVTS
-1500 AKSDSELYKIKKE
+1500 AKSDPELYKIKKE

-1527 EALDKGSDERLAAQ
+1527 EALDKGADERLAAQ
-1541 SGLTGTDLLKERNRL
+1541 SGLTGADLLKERNRL

-1597 QQIDTAGNDDVINA
+1597 QQIDTAGKDDVINA

-1652 KSFGNVDFTEQK
+1652 KSFGSVDFTEQK

-1684 IDENGNITIIDW
+1684 IDENGNITIVDW

-1721 RGKLKNIYEKSLG
+1721 RGKLKNIYEKSFDSK
-1734 GNFALRNTSGDNS
+1734 FALRNQSGDNS
-1747 YVEDIIDQF
+1747 YIEDVIDQF
-1756 YKENIV
+1756 YKENVI
-1762 HEGLKARFGEEGAK
+1762 HEGLKARFGEEGSK

-1783 LTGGGREDTEG
+1783 LTGGGREDAEG

-1809 NSQGISSWSGAG
+1809 NSQGISSWSGVG

-1854 SGSSTGKK
+1854 GASSTDK
-1862 GKGKSSGG
+1862 KGKSSGR

-1894 QYDIMIKINALEHK
+1894 QYDILIKIDALEEKK
-1908 RDEMLGRGEDVTAV
+1908 RRAEERGERTTGI
-1922 KKDIDVLNS
+1922 KKDIEMLQAAQQNVVDAMSDKKFKKVVKDDAVKNAISVQERRRESKADVLGLGG
-1931 ALEQQKDALSD
+1931 AEEQLAYFEKYAERRIGLE
-1942 KRFKKTAKDKGVLD
+1942 AK
-1956 YVSTQEHRVSYQKSL
+1956 
-1971 LGIGDAEDALK
+1971 IEDATIKAQTAQTTNARK
-1982 AFERYA
+1982 AFENLKTIYEGHLSD
-1988 TKRMKLESEIEQAQL
+1988 TDKVFEKL
-2003 KASTTVGN
+2003 KAIVEKEFPEQFKEIN
-2011 EKKAWENVVAL
+2011 ER
-2022 KQQSLDKTKETYN
+2022 
-2035 ILEQQA
+2035 I
-2041 RKKVGD
+2041 
-2047 QRVDEITEAVKE
+2047 KE
-2059 QSAILSAQ
+2059 QRALLFAQ
-2067 KFAGNR
+2067 KAASNR

-2131 GSNIEQA
+2131 GSNTEQA
-2138 KSMMNA
+2138 KSMMNT

-2153 TTTQAVAQ
+2153 TTTQAVAS

-2287 NVKATA
+2287 NVKASA

-2300 SDDIDDTNGSINDTE
+2300 SDDIDDANGSINDTE

-2328 SSDMRD
+2328 VVDMRD

-2348 LTDVEKNAVATALAG
+2348 LTDVEKNL
-2363 TRQRNL
+2363 
-2369 FNVLVSNYDTYKQAI
+2369 KQ
-2384 SESEKAE
+2384 S
-2391 GTAARKMQAY
+2391 
-2401 NESIAYS
+2401 SIMEQS
-2408 INQLSAAWEGFTQKL
+2408 IIANPLNCWKT
-2423 EASPAVKG
+2423 
-2431 VYKFLTFLVEQLD
+2431 
-2444 HILQYLTPLIAA
+2444 LIA
-2456 FNADKIVSLAKF
+2456 I
-2468 LSPLVTAIPKAVGKG
+2468 
-2483 FKDRPGNEFYENMTQ
+2483 
-2498 KMTAENTNAIEELT
+2498 
-2512 NAMKDNTAA
+2512 
-2521 LRGEKPKSGAGGVGK
+2521 
-2536 EAGAEST
+2536 
-2543 EQEKARISSINEKYD
+2543 
-2558 KRKQRL
+2558 
-2564 EREIGRELNAE
+2564 
-2575 TIKEKEKITEEKKKI
+2575 
-2590 ADSANQ
+2590 
-2596 EIENLNK
+2596 
-2603 NKTAEISELNNSHE
+2603 
-2617 KDLKRISRL
+2617 
-2626 RTHDYREHLRNKLG
+2626 
-2640 NDEIAEIDNKY
+2640 
-2651 NKDIDSVNK
+2651 
-2660 ARDEKMRLLDSQ
+2660 
-2672 YNSKEATKER
+2672 
-2682 NKKAKEIKA
+2682 
-2691 RYNQEIRE
+2691 
-2699 NEANRKAELK
+2699 
-2709 KQKELTPEERANLEA
+2709 
-2724 QKKLKRSARLK
+2724 
-2735 TGVVS
+2735 
-2740 GIGAGAVRFANKG
+2740 
-2753 SSFLDKAMG
+2753 
-2762 VSGVEV
+2762 
-2768 DTGEALAMGVA
+2768 
-2779 QGALTGVATAFMG
+2779 
-2792 PAGAVL
+2792 
-2798 ASLLGDALSSLW
+2798 
-2810 KKFAHADEIDRKER
+2810 
-2824 VQQAKDNL
+2824 
-2832 EAIKG
+2832 
-2837 ISTAV
+2837 
-2842 TGLIDLR
+2842 
-2849 KKGDTSLWDADDWK
+2849 
-2863 QANEYVESLEKA
+2863 
-2875 RNSSVGFK
+2875 
-2883 DALND
+2883 
-2888 AVEGLGNYALTIE
+2888 
-2901 RLTENQETLA
+2901 
-2911 KVEAA
+2911 
-2916 RIKYEAEQTYAAG
+2916 
-2929 EQDRYDALKKIEEA
+2929 
-2943 QKKLTSDDEDER
+2943 
-2955 KEAQAIIKANKAA
+2955 
-2968 IQEYTDELNK
+2968 
-2978 AYMKS
+2978 
-2983 AFYSSGVS
+2983 
-2991 TMSQAQKNT
+2991 
-3000 ASLER
+3000 
-3005 LIVEMAEEAEKA
+3005 
-3017 AEGKTDEKFFEDDGT
+3017 
-3032 LKSEY
+3032 
-3037 RSKFIQQ
+3037 
-3044 IREQG
+3044 
-3049 GYEAVLTESEKS
+3049 
-3061 VADYKKAM
+3061 
-3069 NTVANITDKA
+3069 
-3079 GNKLNM
+3079 
-3085 KLSDLKRLVSSKG
+3085 
-3098 GIAELGDMLG
+3098 
-3108 KTGEQLN
+3108 
-3115 KIVDQINSAD
+3115 
-3125 DSKIATIAHSLNMT
+3125 
-3139 VEEFNEANKN
+3139 
-3149 GDFDF
+3149 
-3154 FTTGMAVENLDAFI
+3154 
-3168 DRIDKLN
+3168 
-3175 GYLAELAT
+3175 
-3183 NGKLSAESL
+3183 
-3192 ENVVKNYAFLMQG
+3192 
-3205 ANGSFGAENILDN
+3205 
-3218 LAKLYA
+3218 
-3224 KGSEST
+3224 
-3230 IAQALAGKF
+3230 
-3239 QKKAVTD
+3239 
-3246 ETWWNAWT
+3246 
-3254 QSVHGKEFIER
+3254 
-3265 DSLNTTFTSFSDAM
+3265 
-3279 ASMTTEEQQSYI
+3279 
-3291 EYVKSL
+3291 
-3297 FTTDLGEEIQEKRIE
+3297 
-3312 WQTKAYE
+3312 
-3319 TEISN
+3319 
-3324 LESIRDS
+3324 
-3331 LDDINKQ
+3331 
-3338 REKELELIKAKE
+3338 
-3350 ALENASKEKKRVY
+3350 
-3363 RAGIG
+3363 
-3368 FIYTTDQE
+3368 
-3376 AVKSAQDKVDE
+3376 
-3387 LERQQDK
+3387 
-3394 DNIQYQIDS
+3394 
-3403 LQQQKEILE
+3403 
-3412 NLENNK
+3412 
-3418 QLENLTTF
+3418 
-3426 VEKIQKALGEDG
+3426 
-3438 SNLFNSILTEN
+3438 
-3449 GDFRTNMVE
+3449 
-3458 TIADGIIRSAAKV
+3458 
-3471 KEQENLEVTKEA
+3471 
-3483 AKEYI
+3483 
-3488 KAGQE
+3488 
-3493 YDEFMSANGEILR
+3493 
-3506 DQNNPAYAST
+3506 
-3516 YEEYQKKLGALED
+3516 
-3529 ARGRY
+3529 
-3534 NEAAKLQPLNGIYSN
+3534 
-3549 KEEYDETGKVD
+3549 
-3560 GFDSDK
+3560 
-3566 INRWNEA
+3566 
-3573 NGSSDIKEKESS
+3573 
-3585 LVLEGL
+3585 
-3591 LSNVNIS
+3591 
-3598 SSMPQVDI
+3598 
-3606 NSKEFK
+3606 
-3612 KHMIGS
+3612 
-3618 NRAKAD
+3618 
-3624 TYRIAHYNP
+3624 
-3633 DTQSW
+3633 
-3638 ELISKKGEDIANVM
+3638 
-3652 KEMDN
+3652 
-3657 YDILINDWASD
+3657 
-3668 VWKDRAIYKES
+3668 
-3679 EDVFR
+3679 
-3684 WVNSDNGNIGPGT
+3684 
-3697 KSNWGARTFAS
+3697 
-3708 GTLSAPGGRSLI
+3708 
-3720 NENGLESIITPSGTI
+3720 
-3735 TSLPA
+3735 
-3740 KSGIIPAD
+3740 
-3748 LTRNLWALGEVAPNL
+3748 
-3763 IARLGSNSL
+3763 
-3772 QANNS
+3772 
-3777 NSSTDNSINIQNLDA
+3777 
-3792 TFNTQSDFDGRR
+3792 
-3804 FLTDLRN
+3804 
-3811 QVILTANNH
+3811 

>member
-49 INSIYTLG
+49 INSLYTLG

-76 IFEYWDSKDPSSK
+76 IFEYWDYKDPSSK

-140 KQQLKTNKVAAV
+140 KQQLKTNRVAAV

-164 ELSSTAGSEAI
+164 ELSSNAGSEAV

-258 KALRLFNSARNQS
+258 KALRLFNSARNQN

-342 YGRKATVDRGEAIP
+342 YGRRATVARGEAIP

-384 ITPEATE
+384 ITPEAAE
-391 MFGTAMQEFNIIL
+391 MFGTAVQEFNIIL

-431 ETLVNKTIG
+431 ESLISKTIG
-440 ETGLSDVDFQKLVDE
+440 ETGLSDVDFQKLVDD

-460 TLVGSGRKAYKDF
+460 TLIGSGRKAYKDF

-549 LKELKETIERDA
+549 LKELKEMIERDA

-607 RALLYIDNLIHD
+607 RALLYIDHLIHD

-715 PTKEQQEMLDKAQK
+715 PTKEQQEMLDQAQK

-787 VGRIEEYKKK
+787 VGRIVKYREEYA
-797 YIQEQVA
+797 A
-804 RGVAEEEAKK
+804 RLVEAGVAAEEAKK
-814 MADALKFA
+814 KADALKFA

-829 SSSVKYGDRVYGV
+829 SSSVKYGDRVYSV

-1286 QQLMASAEGMV
+1286 QQLMASAEGIV
-1297 VGRSDADDILKSVF
+1297 AGRSDADEILKSVF

-1323 SGKEIE
+1323 SGKEVE

-1350 VDVEDLLSSATRH
+1350 VNVEDLLSSATRH

-1395 FYEQIVKNAN
+1395 FYDQIVKNAN
-1405 EAEDAVDSERVAE
+1405 EAEDAVDGERVAE
-1418 EKKIKVAKDETKAI
+1418 EKKIKVAKEEAKAI

-1480 VEGKSI
+1480 VEGKTI
-1486 SRDALAEQIVSATS
+1486 SKDALAEQIVSATS
-1500 AKSDSELYKIKKE
+1500 AKSDSELYKIKNE

-1527 EALDKGSDERLAAQ
+1527 EALDKGANERLAAQ
-1541 SGLTGTDLLKERNRL
+1541 SGLTGADLLKERNRL

-1569 FKGTIKEFR
+1569 FRGTIKEFR

-1597 QQIDTAGNDDVINA
+1597 QQIDTAGKDDVINA

-1624 RSLGFAES
+1624 RSLGFTES
-1632 EITKRVEKA
+1632 EITKRIEKA
-1641 SKSAKALYDKT
+1641 SKSAKALYDRT
-1652 KSFGNVDFTEQK
+1652 KSFGSVDFTEQK

-1710 VAVYQSILEEY
+1710 VAVYQSILTDY
-1721 RGKLKNIYEKSLG
+1721 RDKLEALYDKSYG
-1734 GNFALRNTSGDNS
+1734 TGTFGFRNADHIMNDQDI
-1747 YVEDIIDQF
+1747 EDLLDQF
-1756 YKENIV
+1756 YKENIIDQ
-1762 HEGLKARFGEEGAK
+1762 HLISRFGGEGSK
-1776 DLLRKIL
+1776 EILRKIL
-1783 LTGGGREDTEG
+1783 RTGGGAAG
-1794 NRIFDQAIR
+1794 ANGPIYDQQIR

-1809 NSQGISSWSGAG
+1809 NNQGISSWSGG
-1821 GIPPVLAEKLLYSP
+1821 GLPPVLMQKLLLTP

-1841 EKAIIYAGGTYIP
+1841 EKAILYAGGTYVP
-1854 SGSSTGKK
+1854 AGSSTGKR

-1894 QYDIMIKINALEHK
+1894 QYDLMIKIDALEHK

-1922 KKDIDVLNS
+1922 NKDIDVLKS
-1931 ALEQQKDALSD
+1931 ALEQQEELLSD

-2022 KQQSLDKTKETYN
+2022 KRQSLDKTKETYN

-2082 KSDIQ
+2082 KSDIK

-2094 DFGLAAKVLNT
+2094 DFGLAARVLNT

-2131 GSNIEQA
+2131 GSNTEQA
-2138 KSMMNA
+2138 KSMMNT

-2188 LGFMDMNQSVTALTS
+2188 LGFMDMGQSVTALTS

-2211 AADSMDIVDK
+2211 ATNSMDIVDK

-2250 GLDLDQTAAALTTMI
+2250 GLSLDQTAAALTTMI

-2300 SDDIDDTNGSINDTE
+2300 SEDIDDTNGSINDTE

-2363 TRQRNL
+2363 ELAPVCGLKYTQR
-2369 FNVLVSNYDTYKQAI
+2369 T
-2384 SESEKAE
+2384 
-2391 GTAARKMQAY
+2391 
-2401 NESIAYS
+2401 
-2408 INQLSAAWEGFTQKL
+2408 
-2423 EASPAVKG
+2423 
-2431 VYKFLTFLVEQLD
+2431 
-2444 HILQYLTPLIAA
+2444 HLIA
-2456 FNADKIVSLAKF
+2456 
-2468 LSPLVTAIPKAVGKG
+2468 GKTLEPFTTIIKKLDYDG
-2483 FKDRPGNEFYENMTQ
+2483 
-2498 KMTAENTNAIEELT
+2498 L
-2512 NAMKDNTAA
+2512 
-2521 LRGEKPKSGAGGVGK
+2521 KS
-2536 EAGAEST
+2536 
-2543 EQEKARISSINEKYD
+2543 
-2558 KRKQRL
+2558 
-2564 EREIGRELNAE
+2564 
-2575 TIKEKEKITEEKKKI
+2575 
-2590 ADSANQ
+2590 
-2596 EIENLNK
+2596 
-2603 NKTAEISELNNSHE
+2603 
-2617 KDLKRISRL
+2617 KRI
-2626 RTHDYREHLRNKLG
+2626 G
-2640 NDEIAEIDNKY
+2640 
-2651 NKDIDSVNK
+2651 
-2660 ARDEKMRLLDSQ
+2660 
-2672 YNSKEATKER
+2672 
-2682 NKKAKEIKA
+2682 
-2691 RYNQEIRE
+2691 
-2699 NEANRKAELK
+2699 
-2709 KQKELTPEERANLEA
+2709 
-2724 QKKLKRSARLK
+2724 
-2735 TGVVS
+2735 
-2740 GIGAGAVRFANKG
+2740 
-2753 SSFLDKAMG
+2753 
-2762 VSGVEV
+2762 
-2768 DTGEALAMGVA
+2768 
-2779 QGALTGVATAFMG
+2779 
-2792 PAGAVL
+2792 
-2798 ASLLGDALSSLW
+2798 
-2810 KKFAHADEIDRKER
+2810 
-2824 VQQAKDNL
+2824 
-2832 EAIKG
+2832 
-2837 ISTAV
+2837 
-2842 TGLIDLR
+2842 
-2849 KKGDTSLWDADDWK
+2849 
-2863 QANEYVESLEKA
+2863 
-2875 RNSSVGFK
+2875 
-2883 DALND
+2883 
-2888 AVEGLGNYALTIE
+2888 
-2901 RLTENQETLA
+2901 
-2911 KVEAA
+2911 
-2916 RIKYEAEQTYAAG
+2916 
-2929 EQDRYDALKKIEEA
+2929 
-2943 QKKLTSDDEDER
+2943 
-2955 KEAQAIIKANKAA
+2955 
-2968 IQEYTDELNK
+2968 
-2978 AYMKS
+2978 
-2983 AFYSSGVS
+2983 
-2991 TMSQAQKNT
+2991 
-3000 ASLER
+3000 
-3005 LIVEMAEEAEKA
+3005 
-3017 AEGKTDEKFFEDDGT
+3017 
-3032 LKSEY
+3032 
-3037 RSKFIQQ
+3037 
-3044 IREQG
+3044 
-3049 GYEAVLTESEKS
+3049 
-3061 VADYKKAM
+3061 
-3069 NTVANITDKA
+3069 
-3079 GNKLNM
+3079 
-3085 KLSDLKRLVSSKG
+3085 
-3098 GIAELGDMLG
+3098 
-3108 KTGEQLN
+3108 
-3115 KIVDQINSAD
+3115 
-3125 DSKIATIAHSLNMT
+3125 
-3139 VEEFNEANKN
+3139 
-3149 GDFDF
+3149 
-3154 FTTGMAVENLDAFI
+3154 
-3168 DRIDKLN
+3168 
-3175 GYLAELAT
+3175 
-3183 NGKLSAESL
+3183 
-3192 ENVVKNYAFLMQG
+3192 
-3205 ANGSFGAENILDN
+3205 
-3218 LAKLYA
+3218 
-3224 KGSEST
+3224 
-3230 IAQALAGKF
+3230 
-3239 QKKAVTD
+3239 
-3246 ETWWNAWT
+3246 
-3254 QSVHGKEFIER
+3254 
-3265 DSLNTTFTSFSDAM
+3265 
-3279 ASMTTEEQQSYI
+3279 
-3291 EYVKSL
+3291 
-3297 FTTDLGEEIQEKRIE
+3297 
-3312 WQTKAYE
+3312 
-3319 TEISN
+3319 
-3324 LESIRDS
+3324 
-3331 LDDINKQ
+3331 
-3338 REKELELIKAKE
+3338 
-3350 ALENASKEKKRVY
+3350 
-3363 RAGIG
+3363 
-3368 FIYTTDQE
+3368 
-3376 AVKSAQDKVDE
+3376 
-3387 LERQQDK
+3387 
-3394 DNIQYQIDS
+3394 
-3403 LQQQKEILE
+3403 
-3412 NLENNK
+3412 
-3418 QLENLTTF
+3418 
-3426 VEKIQKALGEDG
+3426 
-3438 SNLFNSILTEN
+3438 
-3449 GDFRTNMVE
+3449 
-3458 TIADGIIRSAAKV
+3458 RSAAKLL
-3471 KEQENLEVTKEA
+3471 N
-3483 AKEYI
+3483 EYFTRRTFNDHPPMRGI
-3488 KAGQE
+3488 LIMLQE
-3493 YDEFMSANGEILR
+3493 YDANKGVGE
-3506 DQNNPAYAST
+3506 N
-3516 YEEYQKKLGALED
+3516 
-3529 ARGRY
+3529 
-3534 NEAAKLQPLNGIYSN
+3534 PLNGNGVARYEN
-3549 KEEYDETGKVD
+3549 TGL
-3560 GFDSDK
+3560 
-3566 INRWNEA
+3566 R
-3573 NGSSDIKEKESS
+3573 
-3585 LVLEGL
+3585 
-3591 LSNVNIS
+3591 
-3598 SSMPQVDI
+3598 
-3606 NSKEFK
+3606 
-3612 KHMIGS
+3612 
-3618 NRAKAD
+3618 
-3624 TYRIAHYNP
+3624 
-3633 DTQSW
+3633 
-3638 ELISKKGEDIANVM
+3638 
-3652 KEMDN
+3652 
-3657 YDILINDWASD
+3657 
-3668 VWKDRAIYKES
+3668 
-3679 EDVFR
+3679 
-3684 WVNSDNGNIGPGT
+3684 
-3697 KSNWGARTFAS
+3697 
-3708 GTLSAPGGRSLI
+3708 
-3720 NENGLESIITPSGTI
+3720 NGLFLRESVS
-3735 TSLPA
+3735 
-3740 KSGIIPAD
+3740 
-3748 LTRNLWALGEVAPNL
+3748 
-3763 IARLGSNSL
+3763 
-3772 QANNS
+3772 
-3777 NSSTDNSINIQNLDA
+3777 
-3792 TFNTQSDFDGRR
+3792 
-3804 FLTDLRN
+3804 
-3811 QVILTANNH
+3811 

>member
-24 QYLSGRGIGDVGQAK
+24 QYLSGRGIGDIGQAK

-57 SQLSNAGINSQVS
+57 FQLSNAGINSQVS

-89 ETITQPLPDMNTVGK
+89 ETIIQPLPDMNTVGK

-140 KQQLKTNKVAAV
+140 KQQLKTNRVAAV

-164 ELSSTAGSEAI
+164 ELSSNAGSEAV

-258 KALRLFNSARNQS
+258 KALRLFNSARNQN

-282 SQEGLTFSFGGAE
+282 SQEGLTFSFEGAE

-342 YGRKATVDRGEAIP
+342 YGRRATVARGEAIP

-384 ITPEATE
+384 ITPEAAE

-431 ETLVNKTIG
+431 ESLISKTIG
-440 ETGLSDVDFQKLVDE
+440 ETGLSDVDFQKLVDD

-460 TLVGSGRKAYKDF
+460 TLIGSGRKAYKDF

-549 LKELKETIERDA
+549 LKELKEMIERDA

-607 RALLYIDNLIHD
+607 RALLYIDSLIHD
-619 EQEKDKHFYSE
+619 EEDENKHFYNGIVE
-630 TVDDAGR
+630 NGR
-637 LIVKRNDQVR
+637 LVVKRNDQVR

-715 PTKEQQEMLDKAQK
+715 PTKEQQEMLAKAQK

-747 RFGDDV
+747 KFGDDV

-787 VGRIEEYKKK
+787 VGRIVKYREEYA
-797 YIQEQVA
+797 A
-804 RGVAEEEAKK
+804 RLVEAGVAAEEAKK
-814 MADALKFA
+814 KADALKFA

-921 AADVLTDEEYEKADN
+921 AADVLTDEEYEKADK

-1172 GGGDADQIKTAIQAS
+1172 GGGDADQIKTVIQAS

-1297 VGRSDADDILKSVF
+1297 AGRSDADEILKSVF

-1323 SGKEIE
+1323 SGKEVE

-1350 VDVEDLLSSATRH
+1350 VNVEDLLSSATRH

-1395 FYEQIVKNAN
+1395 FYDQIVKNAN
-1405 EAEDAVDSERVAE
+1405 EAEDAVDGERVAE
-1418 EKKIKVAKDETKAI
+1418 EKKIKVAKEEAKAI

-1480 VEGKSI
+1480 VEGKTI
-1486 SRDALAEQIVSATS
+1486 SKDALAEQIVSATS
-1500 AKSDSELYKIKKE
+1500 AKSDSELYKIKTE

-1521 ALKETT
+1521 ALRETT
-1527 EALDKGSDERLAAQ
+1527 EALDKGANERLAAQ
-1541 SGLTGTDLLKERNRL
+1541 SGLTGADLLKERNRL

-1597 QQIDTAGNDDVINA
+1597 QQIDTAGKDDVINA

-1632 EITKRVEKA
+1632 EITKRIEKA
-1641 SKSAKALYDKT
+1641 SKSAKALYDRT
-1652 KSFGNVDFTEQK
+1652 KSFGSVDFTEQK

-1710 VAVYQSILEEY
+1710 VAVYQSILTDY
-1721 RGKLKNIYEKSLG
+1721 RDKLEALYDKSYG
-1734 GNFALRNTSGDNS
+1734 TGTFGFRNADHIMNDQDI
-1747 YVEDIIDQF
+1747 EDLLDQF
-1756 YKENIV
+1756 YKENIIDR
-1762 HEGLKARFGEEGAK
+1762 HLISRFGGEGSK
-1776 DLLRKIL
+1776 EILRKIL
-1783 LTGGGREDTEG
+1783 RTGGGAAG
-1794 NRIFDQAIR
+1794 ANGPIYDQQIR

-1809 NSQGISSWSGAG
+1809 NNQGISSWSGG
-1821 GIPPVLAEKLLYSP
+1821 GLPPVLMQKLLLAP

-1841 EKAIIYAGGTYIP
+1841 EKAILYAGGTYVP
-1854 SGSSTGKK
+1854 AGSSTGKR

-1894 QYDIMIKINALEHK
+1894 QYDLMIKIDALEHK

-1922 KKDIDVLNS
+1922 NKDIDVLKS
-1931 ALEQQKDALSD
+1931 ALEQQKEILSD

-2022 KQQSLDKTKETYN
+2022 KRQSFDKTKETYN

-2094 DFGLAAKVLNT
+2094 DFGLAARVLNT

-2131 GSNIEQA
+2131 GSNTEQA

-2188 LGFMDMNQSVTALTS
+2188 LGFMDMGQSVTALTS
-2203 VMKGFRIE
+2203 VMKGFRIG
-2211 AADSMDIVDK
+2211 ATNSMDIVDK

-2250 GLDLDQTAAALTTMI
+2250 GLSLDQTAAALTTMI

-2300 SDDIDDTNGSINDTE
+2300 SEDVDETNSSINDTE

-2348 LTDVEKNAVATALAG
+2348 LTDVEKNL
-2363 TRQRNL
+2363 
-2369 FNVLVSNYDTYKQAI
+2369 KQ
-2384 SESEKAE
+2384 S
-2391 GTAARKMQAY
+2391 
-2401 NESIAYS
+2401 SIMEQS
-2408 INQLSAAWEGFTQKL
+2408 IIAN
-2423 EASPAVKG
+2423 
-2431 VYKFLTFLVEQLD
+2431 
-2444 HILQYLTPLIAA
+2444 PL
-2456 FNADKIVSLAKF
+2456 NCW
-2468 LSPLVTAIPKAVGKG
+2468 
-2483 FKDRPGNEFYENMTQ
+2483 N
-2498 KMTAENTNAIEELT
+2498 
-2512 NAMKDNTAA
+2512 A
-2521 LRGEKPKSGAGGVGK
+2521 LR
-2536 EAGAEST
+2536 
-2543 EQEKARISSINEKYD
+2543 
-2558 KRKQRL
+2558 
-2564 EREIGRELNAE
+2564 
-2575 TIKEKEKITEEKKKI
+2575 
-2590 ADSANQ
+2590 
-2596 EIENLNK
+2596 
-2603 NKTAEISELNNSHE
+2603 
-2617 KDLKRISRL
+2617 
-2626 RTHDYREHLRNKLG
+2626 
-2640 NDEIAEIDNKY
+2640 
-2651 NKDIDSVNK
+2651 
-2660 ARDEKMRLLDSQ
+2660 
-2672 YNSKEATKER
+2672 
-2682 NKKAKEIKA
+2682 
-2691 RYNQEIRE
+2691 
-2699 NEANRKAELK
+2699 
-2709 KQKELTPEERANLEA
+2709 
-2724 QKKLKRSARLK
+2724 
-2735 TGVVS
+2735 
-2740 GIGAGAVRFANKG
+2740 AV
-2753 SSFLDKAMG
+2753 
-2762 VSGVEV
+2762 
-2768 DTGEALAMGVA
+2768 
-2779 QGALTGVATAFMG
+2779 
-2792 PAGAVL
+2792 
-2798 ASLLGDALSSLW
+2798 
-2810 KKFAHADEIDRKER
+2810 
-2824 VQQAKDNL
+2824 
-2832 EAIKG
+2832 
-2837 ISTAV
+2837 
-2842 TGLIDLR
+2842 
-2849 KKGDTSLWDADDWK
+2849 
-2863 QANEYVESLEKA
+2863 
-2875 RNSSVGFK
+2875 
-2883 DALND
+2883 
-2888 AVEGLGNYALTIE
+2888 
-2901 RLTENQETLA
+2901 
-2911 KVEAA
+2911 
-2916 RIKYEAEQTYAAG
+2916 
-2929 EQDRYDALKKIEEA
+2929 
-2943 QKKLTSDDEDER
+2943 
-2955 KEAQAIIKANKAA
+2955 
-2968 IQEYTDELNK
+2968 
-2978 AYMKS
+2978 
-2983 AFYSSGVS
+2983 
-2991 TMSQAQKNT
+2991 
-3000 ASLER
+3000 
-3005 LIVEMAEEAEKA
+3005 
-3017 AEGKTDEKFFEDDGT
+3017 
-3032 LKSEY
+3032 
-3037 RSKFIQQ
+3037 
-3044 IREQG
+3044 
-3049 GYEAVLTESEKS
+3049 
-3061 VADYKKAM
+3061 
-3069 NTVANITDKA
+3069 
-3079 GNKLNM
+3079 
-3085 KLSDLKRLVSSKG
+3085 
-3098 GIAELGDMLG
+3098 
-3108 KTGEQLN
+3108 
-3115 KIVDQINSAD
+3115 
-3125 DSKIATIAHSLNMT
+3125 
-3139 VEEFNEANKN
+3139 
-3149 GDFDF
+3149 
-3154 FTTGMAVENLDAFI
+3154 
-3168 DRIDKLN
+3168 
-3175 GYLAELAT
+3175 
-3183 NGKLSAESL
+3183 
-3192 ENVVKNYAFLMQG
+3192 
-3205 ANGSFGAENILDN
+3205 
-3218 LAKLYA
+3218 
-3224 KGSEST
+3224 
-3230 IAQALAGKF
+3230 
-3239 QKKAVTD
+3239 
-3246 ETWWNAWT
+3246 
-3254 QSVHGKEFIER
+3254 
-3265 DSLNTTFTSFSDAM
+3265 
-3279 ASMTTEEQQSYI
+3279 
-3291 EYVKSL
+3291 
-3297 FTTDLGEEIQEKRIE
+3297 
-3312 WQTKAYE
+3312 
-3319 TEISN
+3319 
-3324 LESIRDS
+3324 
-3331 LDDINKQ
+3331 
-3338 REKELELIKAKE
+3338 
-3350 ALENASKEKKRVY
+3350 
-3363 RAGIG
+3363 
-3368 FIYTTDQE
+3368 
-3376 AVKSAQDKVDE
+3376 
-3387 LERQQDK
+3387 
-3394 DNIQYQIDS
+3394 
-3403 LQQQKEILE
+3403 
-3412 NLENNK
+3412 
-3418 QLENLTTF
+3418 
-3426 VEKIQKALGEDG
+3426 
-3438 SNLFNSILTEN
+3438 
-3449 GDFRTNMVE
+3449 
-3458 TIADGIIRSAAKV
+3458 
-3471 KEQENLEVTKEA
+3471 
-3483 AKEYI
+3483 
-3488 KAGQE
+3488 
-3493 YDEFMSANGEILR
+3493 
-3506 DQNNPAYAST
+3506 
-3516 YEEYQKKLGALED
+3516 
-3529 ARGRY
+3529 
-3534 NEAAKLQPLNGIYSN
+3534 
-3549 KEEYDETGKVD
+3549 
-3560 GFDSDK
+3560 
-3566 INRWNEA
+3566 
-3573 NGSSDIKEKESS
+3573 
-3585 LVLEGL
+3585 
-3591 LSNVNIS
+3591 
-3598 SSMPQVDI
+3598 
-3606 NSKEFK
+3606 
-3612 KHMIGS
+3612 
-3618 NRAKAD
+3618 
-3624 TYRIAHYNP
+3624 
-3633 DTQSW
+3633 
-3638 ELISKKGEDIANVM
+3638 
-3652 KEMDN
+3652 
-3657 YDILINDWASD
+3657 
-3668 VWKDRAIYKES
+3668 
-3679 EDVFR
+3679 
-3684 WVNSDNGNIGPGT
+3684 
-3697 KSNWGARTFAS
+3697 
-3708 GTLSAPGGRSLI
+3708 
-3720 NENGLESIITPSGTI
+3720 
-3735 TSLPA
+3735 
-3740 KSGIIPAD
+3740 
-3748 LTRNLWALGEVAPNL
+3748 
-3763 IARLGSNSL
+3763 
-3772 QANNS
+3772 
-3777 NSSTDNSINIQNLDA
+3777 
-3792 TFNTQSDFDGRR
+3792 
-3804 FLTDLRN
+3804 
-3811 QVILTANNH
+3811 

>member
-1 MYSDR
+1 MYSDK
-6 ESLKKIFSDA
+6 ESLRKIFSDA
-16 GFIDIGTG
+16 GFIDVGTG
-24 QYLSGRGIGDVGQAK
+24 QYLSGRGVGDVGQAK

-57 SQLSNAGINSQVS
+57 AQLSSAGINSQTS

-89 ETITQPLPDMNTVGK
+89 ETIIQPLPDMTTVGK

-126 NIAIANQRMATEWG
+126 NIAVANQRMATEWG

-158 AKKDVL
+158 ARKDVL
-164 ELSSTAGSEAI
+164 ELSSTAGSEAV
-175 SDVFKETTAGSA
+175 SDAFKETTAGSA

-235 TAKKVLDSDPTFKK
+235 TARKVLDSDPTFKK
-249 LRENKQAYE
+249 LRENKQSYE
-258 KALRLFNSARNQS
+258 KALRLFNSARNQN

-282 SQEGLTFSFGGAE
+282 SQEGLTFSFEGAE

-315 AQMKMVSDVKLF
+315 ARMKMVSDVKLF

-342 YGRKATVDRGEAIP
+342 YGQRAAVARGEAIP

-384 ITPEATE
+384 ITPEAAE

-431 ETLVNKTIG
+431 ETLISKTIG

-493 FSQLTSQLQGVEDEE
+493 FSQLTSQLMDVEDEE

-549 LKELKETIERDA
+549 LKELKEIIERDA

-607 RALLYIDNLIHD
+607 RALLYIDNLIHG

-630 TVDDAGR
+630 TVDEAGR

-715 PTKEQQEMLDKAQK
+715 PTKEQQEMLDRAQK

-747 RFGDDV
+747 KFGDDV

-829 SSSVKYGDRVYGV
+829 SSSVKYDDKIYGV
-842 GGKYLVLREGFDAQT
+842 GGKYFVLREGFDAQT

-874 TDAVSGRFAS
+874 TDAISGRFAS

-1297 VGRSDADDILKSVF
+1297 AGRSDADDILKSVF

-1323 SGKEIE
+1323 SDKEIE

-1389 SVLDPT
+1389 SILDPT
-1395 FYEQIVKNAN
+1395 FYDQIVKNAN

-1418 EKKIKVAKDETKAI
+1418 EKKIKVAKDEAKAI

-1513 LGESNYIQ
+1513 LGDSNYIQ
-1521 ALKETT
+1521 ALKETA
-1527 EALDKGSDERLAAQ
+1527 EALDKGAEERLAAQ

-1597 QQIDTAGNDDVINA
+1597 QQIDTAGKDNVINA

-1641 SKSAKALYDKT
+1641 STSAKALYEKT
-1652 KSFGNVDFTEQK
+1652 RSFGNVDFTEQK
-1664 LTSTE
+1664 LTSTQ

-1721 RGKLKNIYEKSLG
+1721 RGKLKDIYEKSFDG
-1734 GNFALRNTSGDNS
+1734 KFALRNQSGDDS
-1747 YVEDIIDQF
+1747 YVEDIINQF

-1783 LTGGGREDTEG
+1783 LTGGGREDAEG

-1821 GIPPVLAEKLLYSP
+1821 GIPPVLAEKLLYNP
-1835 ESLTRD
+1835 ENLSRD

-1854 SGSSTGKK
+1854 AGSSTGKK

-1876 SSEKENSL
+1876 SSERENSL

-1894 QYDIMIKINALEHK
+1894 QYDLMIKINILEHK

-1922 KKDIDVLNS
+1922 EKDIDVLKS
-1931 ALEQQKDALSD
+1931 ALEQQKEILSD

-1956 YVSTQEHRVSYQKSL
+1956 YISTQEHRVSYQKSL
-1971 LGIGDAEDALK
+1971 LGVGDAEDTLR

-2022 KQQSLDKTKETYN
+2022 KQQSLKVSEGTYEILKKQAIGVDKDRAQE
-2035 ILEQQA
+2035 IIDAVDQQ
-2041 RKKVGD
+2041 K
-2047 QRVDEITEAVKE
+2047 
-2059 QSAILSAQ
+2059 AILSAQ
-2067 KFAGNR
+2067 KLAGNR

-2131 GSNIEQA
+2131 GSNTEQA
-2138 KSMMNA
+2138 KSMMNT

-2153 TTTQAVAQ
+2153 TTTQAVAS

-2334 FDDVMDELADKWVT
+2334 FDDVMKELSERWIS
-2348 LTDVEKNAVATALAG
+2348 LSDVEKNAVSTALAG

-2369 FNVLVSNYDTYKQAI
+2369 FNIYMENFSSVEQAQ
-2384 SESEKAE
+2384 EEAEKAS
-2391 GTAARKMQAY
+2391 GTAARKMEAY

-2431 VYKFLTFLVEQLD
+2431 VYKFLTFLVENLD
-2444 HILQYLTPLIAA
+2444 HILQRLIPLIAA

-2468 LSPLVTAIPKAVGKG
+2468 LSPLITVPLKG
-2483 FKDRPGNEFYENMTQ
+2483 IRHPVELAKKSKTGFYENMTQ
-2498 KMTAENTNAIEELT
+2498 KMTAENTNAIEDLT
-2512 NAMKDNTAA
+2512 NATKENTAA
-2521 LRGEKPKSGAGGVGK
+2521 LRGEKTKSGAGGTAQQSSVFGRGTSGK
-2536 EAGAEST
+2536 NGATVPTDGTLNVSQYT
-2543 EQEKARISSINEKYD
+2543 PEQIDLKVQSYDSAISD
-2558 KRKQRL
+2558 AKQN
-2564 EREIGRELNAE
+2564 G
-2575 TIKEKEKITEEKKKI
+2575 TDEKIIKQLEDKK
-2590 ADSANQ
+2590 
-2596 EIENLNK
+2596 E
-2603 NKTAEISELNNSHE
+2603 
-2617 KDLKRISRL
+2617 
-2626 RTHDYREHLRNKLG
+2626 
-2640 NDEIAEIDNKY
+2640 
-2651 NKDIDSVNK
+2651 
-2660 ARDEKMRLLDSQ
+2660 RLLKIKSGMTSVVPYDPNVQ
-2672 YNSKEATKER
+2672 
-2682 NKKAKEIKA
+2682 KA
-2691 RYNQEIRE
+2691 
-2699 NEANRKAELK
+2699 AE
-2709 KQKELTPEERANLEA
+2709 EEQAELEA
-2724 QKKLKRSARLK
+2724 QKKAERKARLK
-2735 TGVVS
+2735 TGAAS
-2740 GIGAGAVRFANKG
+2740 GLAAGFTRFANKG
-2753 SSFLDKAMG
+2753 SSFVDNVGIFKG
-2762 VSGVEV
+2762 TGDVEV
-2768 DTGEALAMGVA
+2768 GTGEAVAMGVA
-2779 QGALTGVATAFMG
+2779 QTALTGALTAWLG
-2792 PAGAVL
+2792 PLGAVIG
-2798 ASLLGDALSSLW
+2798 SVVGDLLSSLW
-2810 KKFAHADEIDRKER
+2810 KKIAHADEIARKER
-2824 VQQAKDNL
+2824 VEEAKEQL
-2832 EAIKG
+2832 ETIKG
-2837 ISTAV
+2837 IGNSV
-2842 TGLIDLR
+2842 TGLIDLN
-2849 KKGDTSLWDADDWK
+2849 KKDQTLWDSDDWK
-2863 QANEYVESLEKA
+2863 QFNEQVETINEALEKSELGD
-2875 RNSSVGFK
+2875 RLI
-2883 DALND
+2883 D
-2888 AVEGLGNYALTIE
+2888 LGNST
-2901 RLTENQETLA
+2901 QTLSEYFE
-2911 KVEAA
+2911 EAA
-2916 RIKYEAEQTYAAG
+2916 RTGNKDMLARVEAEKIRFEAEKTYATG
-2929 EQDRYDALKKIEEA
+2929 EQDRYTLQKEINENQKKLANLDDDEISKKKELTAAIKAAKAEIEDYSEALKKGYM
-2943 QKKLTSDDEDER
+2943 
-2955 KEAQAIIKANKAA
+2955 QA
-2968 IQEYTDELNK
+2968 
-2978 AYMKS
+2978 S
-2983 AFYSSGVS
+2983 FYSSGVG
-2991 TMSQAQKNT
+2991 TMESYDIGNA
-3000 ASLER
+3000 
-3005 LIVEMAEEAEKA
+3005 
-3017 AEGKTDEKFFEDDGT
+3017 T
-3032 LKSEY
+3032 LDRVIMQIAREWAKDSPDIFAGNQLTSDA
-3037 RSKFIQQ
+3037 RSDI
-3044 IREQG
+3044 ISYLREQS
-3049 GYEAVLTESEKS
+3049 GY
-3061 VADYKKAM
+3061 
-3069 NTVANITDKA
+3069 
-3079 GNKLNM
+3079 
-3085 KLSDLKRLVSSKG
+3085 SSLFKNDTKNV
-3098 GIAELGDMLG
+3098 GDMLTARDAVDDLRKSLDMSQKQLKKFANSRDLLKIG
-3108 KTGEQLN
+3108 KSFGLIKDDIDDINQLSETDKSAVYKLID
-3115 KIVDQINSAD
+3115 KINLVDEDGIT
-3125 DSKIATIAHSLNMT
+3125 TIAHAMNMT
-3139 VEEFNEANKN
+3139 VEEFERANADGAFN
-3149 GDFDF
+3149 WL
-3154 FTTGMAVENLDAFI
+3154 TTDVAIGG
-3168 DRIDKLN
+3168 IDKLN
-3175 GYLAELAT
+3175 EKMQTFNDL
-3183 NGKLSAESL
+3183 LSAASEGSL
-3192 ENVVKNYAFLMQG
+3192 LTSENLNKI
-3205 ANGSFGAENILDN
+3205 ANQFPTLLRGVDEAGEYTTDLSSDNILDN
-3218 LAKLYA
+3218 
-3224 KGSEST
+3224 
-3230 IAQALAGKF
+3230 IIRMM
-3239 QKKAVTD
+3239 TD
-3246 ETWWNAWT
+3246 E
-3254 QSVHGKEFIER
+3254 
-3265 DSLNTTFTSFSDAM
+3265 DSLREIYSGLFSGSVAKNSEIWNNFMTLGKGREIANSNLSGEIKDRVKNASSYSNVVDIFATDEMKEYNDAFK
-3279 ASMTTEEQQSYI
+3279 
-3291 EYVKSL
+3291 EYVTSMYPI
-3297 FTTDLGEEIQEKRIE
+3297 TDLLDTQAKILKEYGKH
-3312 WQTKAYE
+3312 TLE

-3324 LESIRDS
+3324 LESVRDS
-3331 LDDINKQ
+3331 LDNINKQ

-3363 RAGIG
+3363 RAGVG
-3368 FIYTTDQE
+3368 FVYTTDQE
-3376 AVKSAQDKVDE
+3376 AVKSAQEKVDE
-3387 LERQQDK
+3387 LERQRDK

-3412 NLENNK
+3412 NIENNK
-3418 QLENLTTF
+3418 QLASLVDTA
-3426 VEKIQKALGEDG
+3426 EKILGSDG
-3438 SNLFNSILTEN
+3438 SKGGIAGIITAVNSITSEEFTNKIKEQIKTGITESTQKTN
-3449 GDFRTNMVE
+3449 KESKEEAFKGYEEAKSDLENFRKEEYVTPEGKRTGYTKGEILNSPKSPYYSSVYDEYKSKIDNINKYVESYNNYIQDDSEKIGKEKEDESKQKFGFYAPAAGLDGVSGAKSGRVFVFGISPDINPNWASNKQYVAGDSSNIYISKQTDSGGFGGFEKSQWKGTAEESIN
-3458 TIADGIIRSAAKV
+3458 KV
-3471 KEQENLEVTKEA
+3471 KGPALIVNNQGGKDYLIYKDV
-3483 AKEYI
+3483 
-3488 KAGQE
+3488 
-3493 YDEFMSANGEILR
+3493 NGEIH
-3506 DQNNPAYAST
+3506 NT
-3516 YEEYQKKLGALED
+3516 IV
-3529 ARGRY
+3529 
-3534 NEAAKLQPLNGIYSN
+3534 KLQGGMESLDGELKKSAFFEGKDFGGISGV
-3549 KEEYDETGKVD
+3549 T
-3560 GFDSDK
+3560 K
-3566 INRWNEA
+3566 I
-3573 NGSSDIKEKESS
+3573 
-3585 LVLEGL
+3585 
-3591 LSNVNIS
+3591 
-3598 SSMPQVDI
+3598 
-3606 NSKEFK
+3606 
-3612 KHMIGS
+3612 
-3618 NRAKAD
+3618 AD
-3624 TYRIAHYNP
+3624 DYNP
-3633 DTQSW
+3633 
-3638 ELISKKGEDIANVM
+3638 
-3652 KEMDN
+3652 
-3657 YDILINDWASD
+3657 
-3668 VWKDRAIYKES
+3668 
-3679 EDVFR
+3679 
-3684 WVNSDNGNIGPGT
+3684 
-3697 KSNWGARTFAS
+3697 FAS

-3763 IARLGSNSL
+3763 IARLGGNSL
-3772 QANNS
+3772 QTNNS

-3792 TFNTQSDFDGRR
+3792 TFNTQSDFDGHR

>member
-1 MYSDR
+1 MI
-6 ESLKKIFSDA
+6 SL
-16 GFIDIGTG
+16 
-24 QYLSGRGIGDVGQAK
+24 Q
-39 AVVSAQQNNL
+39 
-49 INSIYTLG
+49 
-57 SQLSNAGINSQVS
+57 
-70 IKNNNL
+70 
-76 IFEYWDSKDPSSK
+76 
-89 ETITQPLPDMNTVGK
+89 
-104 NIENFV
+104 
-110 GVFVRNK
+110 
-117 LQFVANSAA
+117 
-126 NIAIANQRMATEWG
+126 
-140 KQQLKTNKVAAV
+140 
-152 KQIFQW
+152 
-158 AKKDVL
+158 
-164 ELSSTAGSEAI
+164 
-175 SDVFKETTAGSA
+175 
-187 AVNAQNAQRVKLK
+187 
-200 PYFQGVAF
+200 
-208 ASGIDFEKFNNEL
+208 
-221 YEMFALVTMARDFQ
+221 
-235 TAKKVLDSDPTFKK
+235 
-249 LRENKQAYE
+249 
-258 KALRLFNSARNQS
+258 
-271 FGLGIAATSET
+271 
-282 SQEGLTFSFGGAE
+282 
-295 TTIDPL
+295 
-301 GGARPAYKRGQHRP
+301 
-315 AQMKMVSDVKLF
+315 
-327 TSPIAS
+327 
-333 KHGEGLGLK
+333 
-342 YGRKATVDRGEAIP
+342 
-356 FDALLKGMEVKESDL
+356 
-371 KGTGMSIHGGQME
+371 
-384 ITPEATE
+384 
-391 MFGTAMQEFNIIL
+391 
-404 TPDDIQ
+404 
-410 DFIEKE
+410 
-416 QKKKRNKNKTKEQLM
+416 KKRNKNKTKEQLM
-431 ETLVNKTIG
+431 ETLINKTIG
-440 ETGLSDVDFQKLVDE
+440 ETGLSDVDFQKLVDD

-460 TLVGSGRKAYKDF
+460 TLIGSGRKAYKDF
-473 QRVTSASG
+473 QRVTSVSG

-493 FSQLTSQLQGVEDEE
+493 FSQLTSQLMGAEDEE

-561 ATEGDFKEIA
+561 TTEGSFKEVA

-590 NDWRQKMQE
+590 DDWRQKMQV

-607 RALLYIDNLIHD
+607 KALLYIDNLIHD
-619 EQEKDKHFYSE
+619 EEDENKHFYNSVVE
-630 TVDDAGR
+630 NGR
-637 LIVKRNDQVR
+637 LVVKRNEQVR

-687 SSNVRVGGRKLTPE
+687 SSNVRVDGRKLTPA

-715 PTKEQQEMLDKAQK
+715 PTKEQQEMLEKAQK

-747 RFGDDV
+747 NFGNDV
-753 VVIGRGAD
+753 VVIGRGTD
-761 AGINISDI
+761 AKIKISDI
-769 KPAAEYKYG
+769 KQAAEYKYG

-787 VGRIEEYKKK
+787 VGRIAKYREEYAAGLV
-797 YIQEQVA
+797 ET
-804 RGVAEEEAKK
+804 GVAAEEAKK
-814 MADALKFA
+814 KADALKFA
-822 IDLEQGV
+822 IDLGQGV
-829 SSSVKYGDRVYGV
+829 SSSVKYGDKIYGV

-874 TDAVSGRFAS
+874 TDAVSSRFAS

-1266 QEMGVVDGSD
+1266 QEMGVVSGSD

-1297 VGRSDADDILKSVF
+1297 AGRSDADEILKSVF

-1323 SGKEIE
+1323 SGEEVE

-1395 FYEQIVKNAN
+1395 FYDQIVKNAN
-1405 EAEDAVDSERVAE
+1405 EAEDAVDGERVAE
-1418 EKKIKVAKDETKAI
+1418 EKKIKVAKEEAKAI
-1432 LEASRAYGTLS
+1432 LEASRAYGALS

-1480 VEGKSI
+1480 VAGKTI
-1486 SRDALAEQIVSATS
+1486 SKDALAEQIVSTTS

-1541 SGLTGTDLLKERNRL
+1541 SGLTGADLLKERNRL

-1597 QQIDTAGNDDVINA
+1597 QQIDTAGKDDVINA

-1624 RSLGFAES
+1624 RLLGFAES
-1632 EITKRVEKA
+1632 EITKRVEEA

-1652 KSFGNVDFTEQK
+1652 KSFGNVGFTEQK

-1721 RGKLKNIYEKSLG
+1721 RGKLKDIYEKSFG
-1734 GNFALRNTSGDNS
+1734 GKFDFRNQNGDNS
-1747 YVEDIIDQF
+1747 YVEDIINQF
-1756 YKENIV
+1756 YEENIV
-1762 HEGLKARFGEEGAK
+1762 HEGLKSRFGEEGAK

-1783 LTGGGREDTEG
+1783 LTGGGRKDAEG
-1794 NRIFDQAIR
+1794 NGIFDQPIK

-1809 NSQGISSWSGAG
+1809 NSQGVSSWSGAG
-1821 GIPPVLAEKLLYSP
+1821 GFSPVLMEKLLYSP

-1841 EKAIIYAGGTYIP
+1841 EKAVLYAGGTYVP
-1854 SGSSTGKK
+1854 AGSSAGKR
-1862 GKGKSSGG
+1862 GKGKSSVGR
-1870 GSSAGG
+1870 SSSGG

-1884 KSEYIKLLKE
+1884 KAEYIKLLKE
-1894 QYDIMIKINALEHK
+1894 QYDLMIKINALVHK
-1908 RDEMLGRGEDVTAV
+1908 RDEMLDRGEDVTAV
-1922 KKDIDVLNS
+1922 IKDINVLNS
-1931 ALEQQKDALSD
+1931 ALEQQKEILSD
-1942 KRFKKTAKDKGVLD
+1942 KRFKKTGKDKSVAD
-1956 YVSTQEHRVSYQKSL
+1956 FISAQEHRVSYQKSL

-1988 TKRMKLESEIEQAQL
+1988 TKRMRLESEIEQAQL

-2022 KQQSLDKTKETYN
+2022 KQKHLKKTKETYD

-2041 RKKVGD
+2041 RKKAGE
-2047 QRVDEITEAVKE
+2047 QRVNDITEAVKE
-2059 QSAILSAQ
+2059 QEEILSAQ
-2067 KFAGNR
+2067 KLAGNR
-2073 GNRTIFDVI
+2073 GNRTILDVI
-2082 KSDIQ
+2082 ESDIQ
-2087 RATMRIT
+2087 RATMRIA
-2094 DFGLAAKVLNT
+2094 DFGLAATVLNT

-2126 LRIVT
+2126 LRVVT

-2138 KSMMNA
+2138 KSMMNT

-2153 TTTQAVAQ
+2153 TTTQAVAS

-2211 AADSMDIVDK
+2211 ATDSMEIVDK

-2250 GLDLDQTAAALTTMI
+2250 GLGLDKTAAALTTMI

-2300 SDDIDDTNGSINDTE
+2300 SDDVDDTNKSINDTE
-2315 KVLGAIGIKIRSS
+2315 KVLGALGIKIRSS

-2334 FDDVMDELADKWVT
+2334 FDDVMDELANRWVT
-2348 LTDVEKNAVATALAG
+2348 LTDVEKNL
-2363 TRQRNL
+2363 
-2369 FNVLVSNYDTYKQAI
+2369 KQ
-2384 SESEKAE
+2384 S
-2391 GTAARKMQAY
+2391 
-2401 NESIAYS
+2401 SIMEQS
-2408 INQLSAAWEGFTQKL
+2408 IIAN
-2423 EASPAVKG
+2423 
-2431 VYKFLTFLVEQLD
+2431 
-2444 HILQYLTPLIAA
+2444 PL
-2456 FNADKIVSLAKF
+2456 NCW
-2468 LSPLVTAIPKAVGKG
+2468 
-2483 FKDRPGNEFYENMTQ
+2483 N
-2498 KMTAENTNAIEELT
+2498 
-2512 NAMKDNTAA
+2512 A
-2521 LRGEKPKSGAGGVGK
+2521 LR
-2536 EAGAEST
+2536 
-2543 EQEKARISSINEKYD
+2543 
-2558 KRKQRL
+2558 
-2564 EREIGRELNAE
+2564 
-2575 TIKEKEKITEEKKKI
+2575 
-2590 ADSANQ
+2590 
-2596 EIENLNK
+2596 
-2603 NKTAEISELNNSHE
+2603 
-2617 KDLKRISRL
+2617 
-2626 RTHDYREHLRNKLG
+2626 
-2640 NDEIAEIDNKY
+2640 
-2651 NKDIDSVNK
+2651 
-2660 ARDEKMRLLDSQ
+2660 
-2672 YNSKEATKER
+2672 
-2682 NKKAKEIKA
+2682 
-2691 RYNQEIRE
+2691 
-2699 NEANRKAELK
+2699 
-2709 KQKELTPEERANLEA
+2709 
-2724 QKKLKRSARLK
+2724 
-2735 TGVVS
+2735 
-2740 GIGAGAVRFANKG
+2740 AV
-2753 SSFLDKAMG
+2753 
-2762 VSGVEV
+2762 
-2768 DTGEALAMGVA
+2768 
-2779 QGALTGVATAFMG
+2779 
-2792 PAGAVL
+2792 
-2798 ASLLGDALSSLW
+2798 
-2810 KKFAHADEIDRKER
+2810 
-2824 VQQAKDNL
+2824 
-2832 EAIKG
+2832 
-2837 ISTAV
+2837 
-2842 TGLIDLR
+2842 
-2849 KKGDTSLWDADDWK
+2849 
-2863 QANEYVESLEKA
+2863 
-2875 RNSSVGFK
+2875 
-2883 DALND
+2883 
-2888 AVEGLGNYALTIE
+2888 
-2901 RLTENQETLA
+2901 
-2911 KVEAA
+2911 
-2916 RIKYEAEQTYAAG
+2916 
-2929 EQDRYDALKKIEEA
+2929 
-2943 QKKLTSDDEDER
+2943 
-2955 KEAQAIIKANKAA
+2955 
-2968 IQEYTDELNK
+2968 
-2978 AYMKS
+2978 
-2983 AFYSSGVS
+2983 
-2991 TMSQAQKNT
+2991 
-3000 ASLER
+3000 
-3005 LIVEMAEEAEKA
+3005 
-3017 AEGKTDEKFFEDDGT
+3017 
-3032 LKSEY
+3032 
-3037 RSKFIQQ
+3037 
-3044 IREQG
+3044 
-3049 GYEAVLTESEKS
+3049 
-3061 VADYKKAM
+3061 
-3069 NTVANITDKA
+3069 
-3079 GNKLNM
+3079 
-3085 KLSDLKRLVSSKG
+3085 
-3098 GIAELGDMLG
+3098 
-3108 KTGEQLN
+3108 
-3115 KIVDQINSAD
+3115 
-3125 DSKIATIAHSLNMT
+3125 
-3139 VEEFNEANKN
+3139 
-3149 GDFDF
+3149 
-3154 FTTGMAVENLDAFI
+3154 
-3168 DRIDKLN
+3168 
-3175 GYLAELAT
+3175 
-3183 NGKLSAESL
+3183 
-3192 ENVVKNYAFLMQG
+3192 
-3205 ANGSFGAENILDN
+3205 
-3218 LAKLYA
+3218 
-3224 KGSEST
+3224 
-3230 IAQALAGKF
+3230 
-3239 QKKAVTD
+3239 
-3246 ETWWNAWT
+3246 
-3254 QSVHGKEFIER
+3254 
-3265 DSLNTTFTSFSDAM
+3265 
-3279 ASMTTEEQQSYI
+3279 
-3291 EYVKSL
+3291 
-3297 FTTDLGEEIQEKRIE
+3297 
-3312 WQTKAYE
+3312 
-3319 TEISN
+3319 
-3324 LESIRDS
+3324 
-3331 LDDINKQ
+3331 
-3338 REKELELIKAKE
+3338 
-3350 ALENASKEKKRVY
+3350 
-3363 RAGIG
+3363 
-3368 FIYTTDQE
+3368 
-3376 AVKSAQDKVDE
+3376 
-3387 LERQQDK
+3387 
-3394 DNIQYQIDS
+3394 
-3403 LQQQKEILE
+3403 
-3412 NLENNK
+3412 
-3418 QLENLTTF
+3418 
-3426 VEKIQKALGEDG
+3426 
-3438 SNLFNSILTEN
+3438 
-3449 GDFRTNMVE
+3449 
-3458 TIADGIIRSAAKV
+3458 
-3471 KEQENLEVTKEA
+3471 
-3483 AKEYI
+3483 
-3488 KAGQE
+3488 
-3493 YDEFMSANGEILR
+3493 
-3506 DQNNPAYAST
+3506 
-3516 YEEYQKKLGALED
+3516 
-3529 ARGRY
+3529 
-3534 NEAAKLQPLNGIYSN
+3534 
-3549 KEEYDETGKVD
+3549 
-3560 GFDSDK
+3560 
-3566 INRWNEA
+3566 
-3573 NGSSDIKEKESS
+3573 
-3585 LVLEGL
+3585 
-3591 LSNVNIS
+3591 
-3598 SSMPQVDI
+3598 
-3606 NSKEFK
+3606 
-3612 KHMIGS
+3612 
-3618 NRAKAD
+3618 
-3624 TYRIAHYNP
+3624 
-3633 DTQSW
+3633 
-3638 ELISKKGEDIANVM
+3638 
-3652 KEMDN
+3652 
-3657 YDILINDWASD
+3657 
-3668 VWKDRAIYKES
+3668 
-3679 EDVFR
+3679 
-3684 WVNSDNGNIGPGT
+3684 
-3697 KSNWGARTFAS
+3697 
-3708 GTLSAPGGRSLI
+3708 
-3720 NENGLESIITPSGTI
+3720 
-3735 TSLPA
+3735 
-3740 KSGIIPAD
+3740 
-3748 LTRNLWALGEVAPNL
+3748 
-3763 IARLGSNSL
+3763 
-3772 QANNS
+3772 
-3777 NSSTDNSINIQNLDA
+3777 
-3792 TFNTQSDFDGRR
+3792 
-3804 FLTDLRN
+3804 
-3811 QVILTANNH
+3811 

>member
-49 INSIYTLG
+49 INSLYTLG

-76 IFEYWDSKDPSSK
+76 IFEYWDSQDPSSK

-140 KQQLKTNKVAAV
+140 KQQLKTHKVAAV

-200 PYFQGVAF
+200 PYFRGVAF

-282 SQEGLTFSFGGAE
+282 SQEGLTFSFKGAE

-342 YGRKATVDRGEAIP
+342 YGRKATVSRGEAIP

-384 ITPEATE
+384 ITPEAAE
-391 MFGTAMQEFNIIL
+391 MFGTAMQEFSITL
-404 TPDDIQ
+404 TPEDIQ

-431 ETLVNKTIG
+431 ESLISKTIG
-440 ETGLSDVDFQKLVDE
+440 ETGLSDVDFQKLVDG

-460 TLVGSGRKAYKDF
+460 TLIGSGRKAYKDF

-549 LKELKETIERDA
+549 LKELKEMIERDA

-607 RALLYIDNLIHD
+607 RALLYIDHLIHD

-637 LIVKRNDQVR
+637 LIVKRNDKVR

-687 SSNVRVGGRKLTPE
+687 SSNVHVGGRKLTPE

-715 PTKEQQEMLDKAQK
+715 PTKEQQEMLEKAQK

-747 RFGDDV
+747 KFGDDV

-761 AGINISDI
+761 KGIDISDI

-787 VGRIEEYKKK
+787 VGRIVKYREEYA
-797 YIQEQVA
+797 A
-804 RGVAEEEAKK
+804 RLVEAGVAAEEAKK
-814 MADALKFA
+814 KADALKFA

-874 TDAVSGRFAS
+874 TDAVAGRFAS

-977 IEDVEGLKK
+977 IKDVEGLKK

-1106 EKADKESETVLGSEQ
+1106 GKADKESETVLGSEQ

-1286 QQLMASAEGMV
+1286 QQLMASAEGIV
-1297 VGRSDADDILKSVF
+1297 AGRSDADEILKSVF

-1323 SGKEIE
+1323 SGKEVE

-1350 VDVEDLLSSATRH
+1350 VNVEDLLSSATRH

-1375 NMAYWLSGKQLINK
+1375 SMAYWLSGKQLINK

-1395 FYEQIVKNAN
+1395 FYDQIVKNAN
-1405 EAEDAVDSERVAE
+1405 EAEDAVDDERVAE
-1418 EKKIKVAKDETKAI
+1418 EKKIKVAKEEAKAI
-1432 LEASRAYGTLS
+1432 LEASKAYGTLS
-1443 GQLADAKDAYD
+1443 DQLEDVKDAYE
-1454 KFGTGKSY
+1454 KFGTGMSY

-1468 IASLLNPSSYTV
+1468 VASLLNPSSYTV
-1480 VEGKSI
+1480 VDGKTI
-1486 SRDALAEQIVSATS
+1486 DRNALASQISQITG
-1500 AKSDSELYKIKKE
+1500 AKSDQELFQASKAGKE
-1513 LGESNYIQ
+1513 AYVQELRTATDQLNAGKFVRLEDGTIVSRDE
-1521 ALKETT
+1521 LE
-1527 EALDKGSDERLAAQ
+1527 KGL
-1541 SGLTGTDLLKERNRL
+1541 SGADLLKYRNSL
-1556 VREAKQNAEARLG
+1556 VRDAKNNAEEHLG

-1591 YIHALA
+1591 YIHALNELSRA
-1597 QQIDTAGNDDVINA
+1597 KEKGEDSSVIEA
-1611 EVEKQR
+1611 EVDKQA
-1617 ALLGAQM
+1617 ALLGEQM
-1624 RSLGFAES
+1624 RVLGFAES
-1632 EITKRVEKA
+1632 EITKRLEKA
-1641 SKSAKALYDKT
+1641 RKASAELYKETKA
-1652 KSFGNVDFTEQK
+1652 FGSVDFMEAK
-1664 LTSTE
+1664 LTSLKK
-1669 SGSQGFVHGAADAIA
+1669 GSQGFVHGAADAITIDDDGA
-1684 IDENGNITIIDW
+1684 IRVIDW

-1710 VAVYQSILEEY
+1710 VAVYQAMLEGY
-1721 RGKLKNIYEKSLG
+1721 RGRLKEIYKEQDLG
-1734 GNFALRNTSGDNS
+1734 IWEQRNKDGDETYVNS
-1747 YVEDIIDQF
+1747 VIKQFMDEDIG
-1756 YKENIV
+1756 KE
-1762 HEGLKARFGEEGAK
+1762 LKTRFGEDGEAILK
-1776 DLLRKIL
+1776 KLLL
-1783 LTGGGREDTEG
+1783 AGGGRIG
-1794 NRIFDQAIR
+1794 ANGQRVGDQKIK
-1803 GAIVLS
+1803 GGILLS
-1809 NSQGISSWSGAG
+1809 NSQGISKWLGEGLS
-1821 GIPPVLAEKLLYSP
+1821 PVLAEKLLYSP

-1841 EKAIIYAGGTYIP
+1841 EKAILYAGGTYVP
-1854 SGSSTGKK
+1854 AGSSTGKR

-1894 QYDIMIKINALEHK
+1894 QYDLMIKIDALEHK

-1922 KKDIDVLNS
+1922 NKDIDVLKS
-1931 ALEQQKDALSD
+1931 ALGQQEELLSD
-1942 KRFKKTAKDKGVLD
+1942 KRFEKTAKDKGVAD
-1956 YVSTQEHRVSYQKSL
+1956 FISAQEHRVSYQKSL

-1982 AFERYA
+1982 AFEKYA
-1988 TKRMKLESEIEQAQL
+1988 ERRIGLEAKIEDTTIKAQTAQTTNARKAFENLKTIYEDHLSDTDEVFEKL
-2003 KASTTVGN
+2003 KAIV
-2011 EKKAWENVVAL
+2011 EKEFP
-2022 KQQSLDKTKETYN
+2022 
-2035 ILEQQA
+2035 
-2041 RKKVGD
+2041 D
-2047 QRVDEITEAVKE
+2047 QFKEITERMKE
-2059 QSAILSAQ
+2059 QRALLFAQ
-2067 KFAGNR
+2067 KAASNR

-2094 DFGLAAKVLNT
+2094 DFGLAARVLNT

-2131 GSNIEQA
+2131 GSNTEQA

-2188 LGFMDMNQSVTALTS
+2188 LGFMDMGQSVTALTS

-2211 AADSMDIVDK
+2211 ATNSMDIVDK

-2250 GLDLDQTAAALTTMI
+2250 GLSLDQTAAALTTMI

-2300 SDDIDDTNGSINDTE
+2300 SEDIDDANGSINDTE

-2348 LTDVEKNAVATALAG
+2348 LTDVEKNAVSTALAG
-2363 TRQRNL
+2363 VRQRNI
-2369 FNVLVSNYDTYKQAI
+2369 FGIYMENYDTYKQAI
-2384 SESEKAE
+2384 SEAEKAE

-2401 NESIAYS
+2401 NESVAYS

-2468 LSPLVTAIPKAVGKG
+2468 LSPLVTAIPKTVGEG
-2483 FKDRPGNEFYENMTQ
+2483 FKDRHGSGFYENMTQ

-2512 NAMKDNTAA
+2512 NATRDNTAA
-2521 LRGEKPKSGAGGVGK
+2521 LRGEKSKSGKVGTNK
-2536 EAGAEST
+2536 TNINNNGEAKRVRPGSIQDLQNQIDT
-2543 EQEKARISSINEKYD
+2543 DEQYIQNWKSLGKDENDPII
-2558 KRKQRL
+2558 QRL
-2564 EREIGRELNAE
+2564 RKRQAE
-2575 TIKEKEKITEEKKKI
+2575 KQKQI
-2590 ADSANQ
+2590 
-2596 EIENLNK
+2596 
-2603 NKTAEISELNNSHE
+2603 
-2617 KDLKRISRL
+2617 
-2626 RTHDYREHLRNKLG
+2626 
-2640 NDEIAEIDNKY
+2640 
-2651 NKDIDSVNK
+2651 
-2660 ARDEKMRLLDSQ
+2660 
-2672 YNSKEATKER
+2672 
-2682 NKKAKEIKA
+2682 
-2691 RYNQEIRE
+2691 
-2699 NEANRKAELK
+2699 LK
-2709 KQKELTPEERANLEA
+2709 KQM
-2724 QKKLKRSARLK
+2724 RSTRLK

-2753 SSFLDKAMG
+2753 SSSFDEVMG

-2798 ASLLGDALSSLW
+2798 ASIVGDALSSLW
-2810 KKFAHADEIDRKER
+2810 KKLAHADEIARKER
-2824 VQQAKDNL
+2824 VEEAKKQL

-2837 ISTAV
+2837 IGDSV
-2842 TGLIDLR
+2842 TGLIDLN
-2849 KKGDTSLWDADDWK
+2849 KKDQALWDSDDWK
-2863 QANEYVESLEKA
+2863 QFNEQVETINEALEKSELGDKII
-2875 RNSSVGFK
+2875 N
-2883 DALND
+2883 
-2888 AVEGLGNYALTIE
+2888 LGNST
-2901 RLTENQETLA
+2901 QTLSEYF
-2911 KVEAA
+2911 KEAA
-2916 RIKYEAEQTYAAG
+2916 RTGNRDMLARVEAERIRFEAEKTYAAG
-2929 EQDRYDALKKIEEA
+2929 EQDRYTLQKEINENQKKLANLDDDEISKKKELNTAIKAARAELESYSEALKKGYM
-2943 QKKLTSDDEDER
+2943 
-2955 KEAQAIIKANKAA
+2955 QA
-2968 IQEYTDELNK
+2968 
-2978 AYMKS
+2978 S
-2983 AFYSSGVS
+2983 FYSSGVG
-2991 TMSQAQKNT
+2991 TMESYDIGNA
-3000 ASLER
+3000 
-3005 LIVEMAEEAEKA
+3005 
-3017 AEGKTDEKFFEDDGT
+3017 T
-3032 LKSEY
+3032 LDRIIMQIAREWAKDSPDIFAGNQLTSDARSEIISY
-3037 RSKFIQQ
+3037 L
-3044 IREQG
+3044 REQS
-3049 GYEAVLTESEKS
+3049 GY
-3061 VADYKKAM
+3061 
-3069 NTVANITDKA
+3069 
-3079 GNKLNM
+3079 
-3085 KLSDLKRLVSSKG
+3085 SSLFKNDTKNV
-3098 GIAELGDMLG
+3098 GDMLTARDAVDDLRKSLNMSQKQLKEFANSKDLSVIADKFG
-3108 KTGEQLN
+3108 ATGDALY
-3115 KIVDQINSAD
+3115 KIIDQINLVD
-3125 DSKIATIAHSLNMT
+3125 EDGITTIAHAMNMT
-3139 VEEFNEANKN
+3139 VEEFEKANADGAFN
-3149 GDFDF
+3149 WL
-3154 FTTGMAVENLDAFI
+3154 TTDVAIGG
-3168 DRIDKLN
+3168 IDKLN
-3175 GYLAELAT
+3175 EKMQTFNDL
-3183 NGKLSAESL
+3183 LSAASEGSL
-3192 ENVVKNYAFLMQG
+3192 LTSENLNKI
-3205 ANGSFGAENILDN
+3205 ANQFPTLLRGVDKAGKYTTDLSSDNILDN
-3218 LAKLYA
+3218 IIRMMTDEDSLREIYSGLFSGSVAKDSAIWNNFMTLG
-3224 KGSEST
+3224 KGSE
-3230 IAQALAGKF
+3230 IAGDSNLGNDIKERV
-3239 QKKAVTD
+3239 KKAGSYSDIVDLFATD
-3246 ETWWNAWT
+3246 EMANYNNAF
-3254 QSVHGKEFIER
+3254 K
-3265 DSLNTTFTSFSDAM
+3265 
-3279 ASMTTEEQQSYI
+3279 
-3291 EYVKSL
+3291 EYVVSMYPI
-3297 FTTDLGEEIQEKRIE
+3297 TDLLGTQAKILEEYGKY
-3312 WQTKAYE
+3312 TLE

-3324 LESIRDS
+3324 LESVRDS
-3331 LDDINKQ
+3331 LDDVNKQ

-3363 RAGIG
+3363 RAGVG
-3368 FIYTTDQE
+3368 FVYTTDQE
-3376 AVKSAQDKVDE
+3376 AVKSAQEKVDE
-3387 LERQQDK
+3387 LERQRDK

-3412 NLENNK
+3412 NIENNK
-3418 QLENLTTF
+3418 QLESLIDTA
-3426 VEKIQKALGEDG
+3426 EKILDGDG
-3438 SNLFNSILTEN
+3438 SS
-3449 GDFRTNMVE
+3449 GG
-3458 TIADGIIRSAAKV
+3458 IAGIIAAVKLITGDEFTNKI
-3471 KEQENLEVTKEA
+3471 KEQIKAGIDESTNKTNEEAKENAGRDYQNAINEAKAFQEGKVFTGYDKNGKPQFRDMTDEEKKEFGGQTPAEIAEHPNSPYYAA
-3483 AKEYI
+3483 AKEREQDYI
-3488 KAGQE
+3488 NKVIDTRQRFTNLGGKVSSE
-3493 YDEFMSANGEILR
+3493 DSFTGENNGRKFTSKGSKRVKITDENDYIAAFEIGDYFDWEANTEQFNTSDKKGGAKDLRYAKQNSDGTFETMKKFDNAENMTIKEAIDSLEGPAAIMNLDGVNYIMYKGADGKTYKMSAWDFKRKKWEDPGFAGGYSSVWNLKNSSYMR
-3506 DQNNPAYAST
+3506 D
-3516 YEEYQKKLGALED
+3516 KK
-3529 ARGRY
+3529 
-3534 NEAAKLQPLNGIYSN
+3534 
-3549 KEEYDETGKVD
+3549 
-3560 GFDSDK
+3560 K
-3566 INRWNEA
+3566 IPIPDLIDRFIQ
-3573 NGSSDIKEKESS
+3573 GSS
-3585 LVLEGL
+3585 
-3591 LSNVNIS
+3591 
-3598 SSMPQVDI
+3598 
-3606 NSKEFK
+3606 
-3612 KHMIGS
+3612 
-3618 NRAKAD
+3618 
-3624 TYRIAHYNP
+3624 Y
-3633 DTQSW
+3633 
-3638 ELISKKGEDIANVM
+3638 
-3652 KEMDN
+3652 
-3657 YDILINDWASD
+3657 
-3668 VWKDRAIYKES
+3668 
-3679 EDVFR
+3679 
-3684 WVNSDNGNIGPGT
+3684 
-3697 KSNWGARTFAS
+3697 AS

-3740 KSGIIPAD
+3740 KSGIVPAD

-3763 IARLGSNSL
+3763 IARLGGNSL
-3772 QANNS
+3772 QTNNS
-3777 NSSTDNSINIQNLDA
+3777 NSVTDNSINISNLDA
-3792 TFNTQSDFDGRR
+3792 TFYTEEGFDGEA
-3804 FLTDLRN
+3804 FLRDLKS
-3811 QVILTANNH
+3811 QVILTSNNH

>member
-1 MYSDR
+1 MIQYSDR

-57 SQLSNAGINSQVS
+57 SQLSNVGINSQVS

-126 NIAIANQRMATEWG
+126 NIVIANQRMATEWG
-140 KQQLKTNKVAAV
+140 KQQLKTNRVAAV

-164 ELSSTAGSEAI
+164 ELSSNAGSEAV
-175 SDVFKETTAGSA
+175 SDAFKETTAGSA

-208 ASGIDFEKFNNEL
+208 ASGIDFKKFNNEL

-258 KALRLFNSARNQS
+258 KALRLFNSARNQNL
-271 FGLGIAATSET
+271 GLGIAATSET
-282 SQEGLTFSFGGAE
+282 SQEGLTFSFKGAE

-342 YGRKATVDRGEAIP
+342 YGRRAAVARGEAIP

-384 ITPEATE
+384 ITPEAAE
-391 MFGTAMQEFNIIL
+391 MFGTAMQEFNITL
-404 TPDDIQ
+404 TPEDIQ

-431 ETLVNKTIG
+431 ETLVSKTIG

-460 TLVGSGRKAYKDF
+460 TLIGSGRKAYKDF

-493 FSQLTSQLQGVEDEE
+493 FSQLTSQLQGAEDEE
-508 ISFIVG
+508 VSFIIG

-561 ATEGDFKEIA
+561 ATEGNFKEIA
-571 GIFKDAFEF
+571 GIFNDAFEF

-590 NDWRQKMQE
+590 DDWRQKMQE

-607 RALLYIDNLIHD
+607 KALLYIDNLIHD
-619 EQEKDKHFYSE
+619 EEDENKHFYNGIVE
-630 TVDDAGR
+630 NGR

-715 PTKEQQEMLDKAQK
+715 PTKEQQEVLDKAQK

-944 ASAGAAISAKTA
+944 ASAGAAISVKTA

-1106 EKADKESETVLGSEQ
+1106 EKADKESEIVLGSEQ

-1127 KNIEFAASI
+1127 KNIEFASSI

-1286 QQLMASAEGMV
+1286 QQLMASAEGIV
-1297 VGRSDADDILKSVF
+1297 AGRSDADEILKSVF

-1323 SGKEIE
+1323 SGKEVE

-1389 SVLDPT
+1389 SILDPT
-1395 FYEQIVKNAN
+1395 FYDQIVKNAN
-1405 EAEDAVDSERVAE
+1405 EAEDAVDGERVAE
-1418 EKKIKVAKDETKAI
+1418 EKKIKVAKEEAKAI

-1443 GQLADAKDAYD
+1443 GQIADAKDAYD
-1454 KFGTGKSY
+1454 KFGTGMSY

-1468 IASLLNPSSYTV
+1468 VASLLNPSSYTV
-1480 VEGKSI
+1480 VEGKTIDRNALAAQI
-1486 SRDALAEQIVSATS
+1486 SRATG
-1500 AKSDSELYKIKKE
+1500 AKSDRELFQASKVGKE
-1513 LGESNYIQ
+1513 EYIQ
-1521 ALKETT
+1521 ELRTATDQLNAGKLVRLEDGTIVSRD
-1527 EALDKGSDERLAAQ
+1527 ELEKGLGGA
-1541 SGLTGTDLLKERNRL
+1541 DLLKYRNSL
-1556 VREAKQNAEARLG
+1556 VRNAKKNAEENLG

-1591 YIHALA
+1591 YIHALNELYRA
-1597 QQIDTAGNDDVINA
+1597 KEKGEDSSVIEA
-1611 EVEKQR
+1611 EVDKQA
-1617 ALLGAQM
+1617 ALLGEQM
-1624 RSLGFAES
+1624 RVLGFAES
-1632 EITKRVEKA
+1632 EITKRLEKA
-1641 SKSAKALYDKT
+1641 KKASSELYKET
-1652 KSFGNVDFTEQK
+1652 KAFGSVDFMEAK
-1664 LTSTE
+1664 LTSLKK
-1669 SGSQGFVHGAADAIA
+1669 GSQGFVHGAADAITIDDDGA
-1684 IDENGNITIIDW
+1684 IRVIDW

-1710 VAVYQSILEEY
+1710 VAVYQAMLEGY
-1721 RGKLKNIYEKSLG
+1721 RGRLKEIYEEKNLG
-1734 GNFALRNTSGDNS
+1734 FWAQRNKDGDETYVNS
-1747 YVEDIIDQF
+1747 VIKQFMDEDIG
-1756 YKENIV
+1756 KE
-1762 HEGLKARFGEEGAK
+1762 LKTRFGEDGEAI
-1776 DLLRKIL
+1776 LRKL
-1783 LTGGGREDTEG
+1783 LLAGGGRTG
-1794 NRIFDQAIR
+1794 ANGQQVWDQKIK
-1803 GAIVLS
+1803 GGILLS
-1809 NSQGISSWSGAG
+1809 NSQGISKWLGEGLS
-1821 GIPPVLAEKLLYSP
+1821 PVLAEKLLYSP

-1841 EKAIIYAGGTYIP
+1841 EKAILYAGGTYVP
-1854 SGSSTGKK
+1854 AGSSAGKR
-1862 GKGKSSGG
+1862 GKGKSSVG
-1870 GSSAGG
+1870 GSSTSGG
-1876 SSEKENSL
+1876 SEKENSL

-1894 QYDIMIKINALEHK
+1894 QYDLMIKIDALKHK
-1908 RDEMLGRGEDVTAV
+1908 RDEMLGRGEDITAV
-1922 KKDIDVLNS
+1922 TKDINVLNS
-1931 ALEQQKDALSD
+1931 ALEQQKEILSD
-1942 KRFKKTAKDKGVLD
+1942 KRFKKTEKDKSVAD
-1956 YVSTQEHRVSYQKSL
+1956 FISAQEHRVSYQKSL

-1988 TKRMKLESEIEQAQL
+1988 IKRMKLESEIEQAQL
-2003 KASTTVGN
+2003 KVSTTVGN
-2011 EKKAWENVVAL
+2011 ERKAWENVVAL
-2022 KQQSLDKTKETYN
+2022 KQKSLKKTKETYD

-2041 RKKVGD
+2041 REKVGKD
-2047 QRVDEITEAVKE
+2047 RVDEIAEDVKE
-2059 QSAILSAQ
+2059 QRAILFAQ

-2073 GNRTIFDVI
+2073 GNRTILDVI

-2087 RATMRIT
+2087 RATMRIA
-2094 DFGLAAKVLNT
+2094 DFGLAATALNA
-2105 ARKEIQQVYQNILKL
+2105 ARREIQQVYQNILKL

-2138 KSMMNA
+2138 KSMMNT

-2153 TTTQAVAQ
+2153 TTTQAVAS

-2211 AADSMDIVDK
+2211 ATDSMDIVDK

-2250 GLDLDQTAAALTTMI
+2250 GLGLDKTAAALTTMI

-2300 SDDIDDTNGSINDTE
+2300 SDDVDDTNKSINDTE
-2315 KVLGAIGIKIRSS
+2315 KVLGALGIKIRSS
-2328 SSDMRD
+2328 SHDMRD
-2334 FDDVMDELADKWVT
+2334 FDDVMDELANRWVT
-2348 LTDVEKNAVATALAG
+2348 LTDVEKNL
-2363 TRQRNL
+2363 
-2369 FNVLVSNYDTYKQAI
+2369 KQ
-2384 SESEKAE
+2384 S
-2391 GTAARKMQAY
+2391 
-2401 NESIAYS
+2401 SIMEQS
-2408 INQLSAAWEGFTQKL
+2408 IIAN
-2423 EASPAVKG
+2423 
-2431 VYKFLTFLVEQLD
+2431 
-2444 HILQYLTPLIAA
+2444 PL
-2456 FNADKIVSLAKF
+2456 NCW
-2468 LSPLVTAIPKAVGKG
+2468 
-2483 FKDRPGNEFYENMTQ
+2483 N
-2498 KMTAENTNAIEELT
+2498 
-2512 NAMKDNTAA
+2512 A
-2521 LRGEKPKSGAGGVGK
+2521 LR
-2536 EAGAEST
+2536 
-2543 EQEKARISSINEKYD
+2543 
-2558 KRKQRL
+2558 
-2564 EREIGRELNAE
+2564 
-2575 TIKEKEKITEEKKKI
+2575 
-2590 ADSANQ
+2590 
-2596 EIENLNK
+2596 
-2603 NKTAEISELNNSHE
+2603 
-2617 KDLKRISRL
+2617 
-2626 RTHDYREHLRNKLG
+2626 
-2640 NDEIAEIDNKY
+2640 
-2651 NKDIDSVNK
+2651 
-2660 ARDEKMRLLDSQ
+2660 
-2672 YNSKEATKER
+2672 
-2682 NKKAKEIKA
+2682 
-2691 RYNQEIRE
+2691 
-2699 NEANRKAELK
+2699 
-2709 KQKELTPEERANLEA
+2709 
-2724 QKKLKRSARLK
+2724 
-2735 TGVVS
+2735 
-2740 GIGAGAVRFANKG
+2740 AV
-2753 SSFLDKAMG
+2753 
-2762 VSGVEV
+2762 
-2768 DTGEALAMGVA
+2768 
-2779 QGALTGVATAFMG
+2779 
-2792 PAGAVL
+2792 
-2798 ASLLGDALSSLW
+2798 
-2810 KKFAHADEIDRKER
+2810 
-2824 VQQAKDNL
+2824 
-2832 EAIKG
+2832 
-2837 ISTAV
+2837 
-2842 TGLIDLR
+2842 
-2849 KKGDTSLWDADDWK
+2849 
-2863 QANEYVESLEKA
+2863 
-2875 RNSSVGFK
+2875 
-2883 DALND
+2883 
-2888 AVEGLGNYALTIE
+2888 
-2901 RLTENQETLA
+2901 
-2911 KVEAA
+2911 
-2916 RIKYEAEQTYAAG
+2916 
-2929 EQDRYDALKKIEEA
+2929 
-2943 QKKLTSDDEDER
+2943 
-2955 KEAQAIIKANKAA
+2955 
-2968 IQEYTDELNK
+2968 
-2978 AYMKS
+2978 
-2983 AFYSSGVS
+2983 
-2991 TMSQAQKNT
+2991 
-3000 ASLER
+3000 
-3005 LIVEMAEEAEKA
+3005 
-3017 AEGKTDEKFFEDDGT
+3017 
-3032 LKSEY
+3032 
-3037 RSKFIQQ
+3037 
-3044 IREQG
+3044 
-3049 GYEAVLTESEKS
+3049 
-3061 VADYKKAM
+3061 
-3069 NTVANITDKA
+3069 
-3079 GNKLNM
+3079 
-3085 KLSDLKRLVSSKG
+3085 
-3098 GIAELGDMLG
+3098 
-3108 KTGEQLN
+3108 
-3115 KIVDQINSAD
+3115 
-3125 DSKIATIAHSLNMT
+3125 
-3139 VEEFNEANKN
+3139 
-3149 GDFDF
+3149 
-3154 FTTGMAVENLDAFI
+3154 
-3168 DRIDKLN
+3168 
-3175 GYLAELAT
+3175 
-3183 NGKLSAESL
+3183 
-3192 ENVVKNYAFLMQG
+3192 
-3205 ANGSFGAENILDN
+3205 
-3218 LAKLYA
+3218 
-3224 KGSEST
+3224 
-3230 IAQALAGKF
+3230 
-3239 QKKAVTD
+3239 
-3246 ETWWNAWT
+3246 
-3254 QSVHGKEFIER
+3254 
-3265 DSLNTTFTSFSDAM
+3265 
-3279 ASMTTEEQQSYI
+3279 
-3291 EYVKSL
+3291 
-3297 FTTDLGEEIQEKRIE
+3297 
-3312 WQTKAYE
+3312 
-3319 TEISN
+3319 
-3324 LESIRDS
+3324 
-3331 LDDINKQ
+3331 
-3338 REKELELIKAKE
+3338 
-3350 ALENASKEKKRVY
+3350 
-3363 RAGIG
+3363 
-3368 FIYTTDQE
+3368 
-3376 AVKSAQDKVDE
+3376 
-3387 LERQQDK
+3387 
-3394 DNIQYQIDS
+3394 
-3403 LQQQKEILE
+3403 
-3412 NLENNK
+3412 
-3418 QLENLTTF
+3418 
-3426 VEKIQKALGEDG
+3426 
-3438 SNLFNSILTEN
+3438 
-3449 GDFRTNMVE
+3449 
-3458 TIADGIIRSAAKV
+3458 
-3471 KEQENLEVTKEA
+3471 
-3483 AKEYI
+3483 
-3488 KAGQE
+3488 
-3493 YDEFMSANGEILR
+3493 
-3506 DQNNPAYAST
+3506 
-3516 YEEYQKKLGALED
+3516 
-3529 ARGRY
+3529 
-3534 NEAAKLQPLNGIYSN
+3534 
-3549 KEEYDETGKVD
+3549 
-3560 GFDSDK
+3560 
-3566 INRWNEA
+3566 
-3573 NGSSDIKEKESS
+3573 
-3585 LVLEGL
+3585 
-3591 LSNVNIS
+3591 
-3598 SSMPQVDI
+3598 
-3606 NSKEFK
+3606 
-3612 KHMIGS
+3612 
-3618 NRAKAD
+3618 
-3624 TYRIAHYNP
+3624 
-3633 DTQSW
+3633 
-3638 ELISKKGEDIANVM
+3638 
-3652 KEMDN
+3652 
-3657 YDILINDWASD
+3657 
-3668 VWKDRAIYKES
+3668 
-3679 EDVFR
+3679 
-3684 WVNSDNGNIGPGT
+3684 
-3697 KSNWGARTFAS
+3697 
-3708 GTLSAPGGRSLI
+3708 
-3720 NENGLESIITPSGTI
+3720 
-3735 TSLPA
+3735 
-3740 KSGIIPAD
+3740 
-3748 LTRNLWALGEVAPNL
+3748 
-3763 IARLGSNSL
+3763 
-3772 QANNS
+3772 
-3777 NSSTDNSINIQNLDA
+3777 
-3792 TFNTQSDFDGRR
+3792 
-3804 FLTDLRN
+3804 
-3811 QVILTANNH
+3811 